1 MANYQNILRQAH
13 QAIADVADN
22 ADSWRAFLQSAA
34 YTTHYAFPNQALI
47 YSQRPGAT
55 MLADIDTW
63 NRAAGRWVNR
73 GAHGVASLGTGN
85 MAGNVRYLFDIKD
98 THPSGK
104 AAKPLGW
111 QITDANRYP
120 TLQALQ
126 EKHNAESLPEIFGL
140 QAALFVA
147 QHGKQLDA
155 DLQNAVI
162 GSTLEWAKPQEQTA
176 IFANLITQ
184 SAVYM
189 AAVRCGLGD
198 SAVPQDA
205 FADIDRFDTESA
217 VLALGNAV
225 NRAGRQMFA
234 EIGAVVKGID
244 SVAKT
249 QPKQYDENVSK
260 TNQQEVQDHGY
271 DESERV
277 SGTQDG
283 NEGNAQTAGRQ
294 NRSAA
299 GEVPAREPLPA
310 VRQDAAGR
318 DTVQRPE
325 TDRAALLGAGG
336 ADHHEAAGQQP
347 GTGQEQ
353 RPVGLDGAHEQSAGA
368 GGGTGDAHRDEPVNT
383 EPQTAE
389 SEPSPSAVSVSDA
402 QELPESVGR
411 GDLAEEAAAAIG
423 LPSPEQQQETIRQL
437 QPRASWQPPSKDDG
451 THIDEQDIAD
461 VLVMG
466 SGFCEGRFRIQE
478 YFSAAVLPTV
488 KEQADWLKKEY
499 GIGGRSWDFRDGERG
514 FLDYDAKGLR
524 IKRYASNDDPGYFRL
539 LPWKEVARRL
549 HLLVHNDQYLGE
561 NNKQAYEK
569 WEAEQQAKRDARQAE
584 IDYAEK
590 TIADFC
596 EREGLGKPD
605 FSDLTHI
612 DLAYSTT
619 GDGEHEIQVYANFL
633 RNEIVYLVDG
643 SFVDSARF
651 DDTMALARDG
661 IEGIEFSQFIGDAEA
676 AYEEYQERRKPRPVE
691 KRPLAAGDTVY
702 LEKDHPFT
710 VEEIGIFD
718 VHLRDEDFPLIG
730 RAINRAEFAR
740 LLAANPKNNALA
752 APDTVVEGQVIEETN
767 TPEEPVESEVL
778 EPTDEPAEESS
789 GGFGEQVLQA
799 AEMIALKEAYAPNNY
814 IPPQDPASPRTP
826 REKFAANITAIRT
839 LKAIEKRM
847 ADGGPHANGEEQE
860 ILAQYSGWGG
870 LSDAFE
876 PNKDSWHSEYTE
888 LKSLLTEEEYA
899 AARSSTL
906 TAFYTPPEVI
916 DAMYT
921 ALRKMGVGAGTI
933 LEPSMGV
940 GAFFGQSHSYLHEPT
955 TRLFG
960 VELDSLTGRIASQL
974 YQKANIQ
981 ITGFEKADLPDS
993 FFDVVIGNVPFG
1005 DYSVVD
1011 PQYNRLHFKIH
1022 DYFFAK
1028 SIDKLR
1034 TGGIIAFI
1042 TTSGTLDKKSEEV
1055 RRYINARC
1063 DFIGAV
1069 RLPDSTFKSAG
1080 TKAMAD
1086 IIFLQKRDR
1095 ILEQDAGWLHTTQ
1108 TADGLSLNSYF
1119 AEHPEMVCGAL
1130 KTVSGPYGPTL
1141 TCEAFADKPLADVLR
1156 EAMSHLHAEFH
1167 FQDIELQESGAVEAS
1182 IPAEPDVR
1190 NFSFC
1195 IRNGKFYYRENAIMR
1210 EVPLGATSAAR
1221 MRLLIE
1227 LRDTTRELIQAQMED
1242 MPDEVI
1248 TELQAKLNRKY
1259 DHYHSKFGLIN
1270 SRGASLDMRDDS
1282 GYFLLCSLENLD
1294 SEGNFIG
1301 KSDMFSKR
1309 TIRAARPAERVETAS
1324 EALALSVGE
1333 RAGID
1338 FGYMQQLTGK
1348 DKDTLVNDLQGVI
1361 FADPLE
1367 KNSDGEPRYYTA
1379 DEYLSGDVR
1388 HKLQV
1393 AKLAA
1398 QNNPAFAVNVQAL
1411 ETVQPKDLEASEI
1424 AVRLGATWLAPELI
1438 KQFADELVDAPYYVR
1453 DRVKVLYIPLT
1464 GVWNVT
1470 NKSYTGGNIKA
1481 TVTYG
1486 TQRANFYHILEESL
1500 NLRDVRIFDT
1510 KEDMQGNKIRVL
1522 NAAAT
1527 QEAQMKQQQ
1536 IEDAF
1541 KDWIWK
1547 DPTRRQML
1555 VKEYNERFNSL
1566 RPREYDGSHILF
1578 HGMSPEITLRP
1589 HQKNAIAHIL
1599 YGGNTLLAHVVG
1611 AGKTYEMVAAAMEKK
1626 RLGLCTKTLICVPNH
1641 LTEQL
1646 AGEALQLYPNA
1657 NILVARRTDFE
1668 KANRKRFC
1676 AKIATGN
1683 YDIIVIGHSQFER
1696 IPLSQERQVEYLQ
1709 SQIHDVISQVA
1720 QLKEERA
1727 ENFTVKQ
1734 MERMRKQLEKKLDK
1748 LNDQSRKDDVVTFE
1762 QLGVDSLMVDEAHA
1776 FKNLAVLSKMR
1787 NVAGIS
1793 QTESQRASDL
1803 YMKCRYLDEITG
1815 SRGVVFATGT
1825 PISNSMAELFT
1836 MQRYLQRETL
1846 EQHGLSSFDA
1856 WASTF
1861 GETVTAVELAPEG
1874 TGYRTKTR
1882 FSKFYN
1888 LPELMSMFKQVADV
1902 QTADMLNLP
1911 VPKLVGG
1918 KPINVALP
1926 PSPQQK
1932 QMVADLADRAEEIRA
1947 GNVDP
1952 TEDNMLKVT
1961 NDGRKLALDQRLID
1975 PNLPENPNDKVHA
1988 CAENVYRIWLDTKE
2002 KRLTQLVFCDLSTP
2016 KPDGFNVYD
2025 DLRNLLISM
2034 SIPENEVQFIHSAN
2048 TEVKKAELFAKVRS
2062 GDVRV
2067 LMGST
2072 GKMGAGTNVQRLLV
2086 ATHHLDCGWKPSDIE
2101 QRNGRMIRQ
2110 GNTNAEVYE
2119 YRYVT
2124 EASFDSYMWQLLETK
2139 QKFIGQVMTSKSPAR
2154 SADDLDDAALSY
2166 AEVKALAAGNP
2177 MIKEKMDL
2185 DIQVA
2190 RLKTLK
2196 TAYNNEHYRLEDAIT
2211 QGFPAEM
2218 RKTAQQLENAKADAI
2233 LLQQNTK
2240 RDADGKDIFTITL
2253 MDTVYTKR
2261 EDAGKAL
2268 LDLLGMALNR
2278 TEPVS
2283 IGRYKGF
2290 DLQIAYFAMDKVYLA
2305 YLVGSGINPV
2315 QLSANAVGN
2324 IMRLDNY
2331 LHNLPQSVT
2340 DLESKLVQLQ
2350 KQLENAKEQLAQPF
2364 AQADELA
2371 EKSKRLAELEALLN
2385 LNEKEL
2391 VLDTVPDEDQQ
2402 CRSDNRQRGQDR

>member
-22 ADSWRAFLQSAA
+22 ADSWRAFLRSAA

-98 THPSGK
+98 THPAGK
-104 AAKPLGW
+104 DSKPLGW

-234 EIGAVVKGID
+234 EIGAVVKSID

-277 SGTQDG
+277 SGAQDG
-283 NEGNAQTAGRQ
+283 NEGSAQTAGRE

-318 DTVQRPE
+318 DAVQRPE

-353 RPVGLDGAHEQSAGA
+353 RPVGLDGAHEQSASA
-368 GGGTGDAHRDEPVNT
+368 GSGTGDAHRDEPVNT
-383 EPQTAE
+383 EPQAAE
-389 SEPSPSAVSVSDA
+389 SESSPSAVSVSDA
-402 QELPESVGR
+402 QDLPESVGR
-411 GDLAEEAAAAIG
+411 GNLAEETAAAIG
-423 LPSPEQQQETIRQL
+423 LPAPEQQQETIRQL
-437 QPRASWQPPSKDDG
+437 QPRASWQQPIKDDG
-451 THIDEQDIAD
+451 THIDEQDIVD

-478 YFSAAVLPTV
+478 FFSATVLPTV
-488 KEQADWLKKEY
+488 KEQANWLKKEY
-499 GIGGRSWDFRDGERG
+499 GIGGRTWDFRDGERG

-524 IKRYASNDDPGYFRL
+524 IKRYASDNAPDYFRL
-539 LPWKEVARRL
+539 LPWNEVARRL
-549 HLLVHNDQYLGE
+549 HLLVHNDQYLDE
-561 NNKQAYEK
+561 NNKQGYEK
-569 WEAEQQAKRDARQAE
+569 WEAEQQAKRNARQAE

-596 EREGLGKPD
+596 EREGLGEPD
-605 FSDLTHI
+605 FSNLTHI

-651 DDTMALARDG
+651 DNTRALAKEG
-661 IEGIEFSQFIGDAEA
+661 IEDVEFSQFIDDAEA
-676 AYEEYQERRKPRPVE
+676 AYEAYQERYKPKPVE

-702 LEKDHPFT
+702 LENDHPFT

-718 VHLRDEDFPLIG
+718 VHLRDEGFPLIG

-752 APDTVVEGQVIEETN
+752 APDTVVEGQVIEETD
-767 TPEEPVESEVL
+767 TPEEPSE
-778 EPTDEPAEESS
+778 EPAEETSS
-789 GGFGEQVLQA
+789 GFGEQVLQA
-799 AEMIALKEAYAPNNY
+799 AELIALKEAYLPNNY
-814 IPPQDPASPRTP
+814 IPPQDPAPPRTP

-839 LKAIEKRM
+839 LKSIEKRM

-906 TAFYTPPEVI
+906 TAFYTPTEVI

-940 GAFFGQSHSYLHEPT
+940 GAFFGQSHSYLYEPT

-960 VELDSLTGRIASQL
+960 VELDSLTGRIARQL

-1022 DYFFAK
+1022 DYFIAK

-1042 TTSGTLDKKSEEV
+1042 ITSGTLDKKSEDV
-1055 RRYINARC
+1055 RKYINARC

-1095 ILEQDAGWLHTTQ
+1095 ILEQDASWLHTTQ
-1108 TADGLSLNSYF
+1108 REDGLSLNSYF
-1119 AEHPEMVCGAL
+1119 AEHPEMVCGTL

-1141 TCEAFADKPLADVLR
+1141 TCEAFADKPLPDVLK

-1167 FQDIELQESGAVEAS
+1167 FQDIDEQESGTVEAS

-1195 IRNGKFYYRENAIMR
+1195 IRNSKFYYRENAIMR
-1210 EVPLGATSAAR
+1210 EVSLGATSAAR

-1227 LRDTTRELIQAQMED
+1227 LRDTTRELIQAQLED
-1242 MPDEVI
+1242 MSDEVI
-1248 TELQAKLNRKY
+1248 TELQGKLNRQY
-1259 DHYHSKFGLIN
+1259 DHYHNKFGLIN

-1626 RLGLCTKTLICVPNH
+1626 RLGLCSKTLICVPNH

-1657 NILVARRTDFE
+1657 NILVARKTDFE

-1683 YDIIVIGHSQFER
+1683 YDIIIIGHSQFER

-1709 SQIHDVISQVA
+1709 SQIHDVINQVA

-1988 CAENVYRIWLDTKE
+1988 CAENVYRIWSETKD

-2025 DLRNLLISM
+2025 DLRNLLITM
-2034 SIPENEVQFIHSAN
+2034 GIPENEVQFIHSAN

-2124 EASFDSYMWQLLETK
+2124 ESSFDSYMWQLLETK
-2139 QKFIGQVMTSKSPAR
+2139 QKFIGQIMTSKSPAR

-2218 RKTAQQLENAKADAI
+2218 RKTAQQLENAKADTA

-2268 LDLLGMALNR
+2268 LGLLGMAMNR

-2290 DLQIAYFAMDKVYLA
+2290 DLQIAYFAMDKMYLA

-2315 QLSANAVGN
+2315 QLGADAVGN
-2324 IMRLDNY
+2324 TVRLDNC

-2385 LNEKEL
+2385 LNEKDI
-2391 VLDTVPDEDQQ
+2391 VLDTVPDEEQQ
-2402 CRSDNRQRGQDR
+2402 CRSDNRQRGQER

>member
-22 ADSWRAFLQSAA
+22 ADSWRAFLRSAA

-98 THPSGK
+98 THPAGK
-104 AAKPLGW
+104 GAKPLGW
-111 QITDANRYP
+111 QITDVNRYL

-234 EIGAVVKGID
+234 EIGAVVKSID

-277 SGTQDG
+277 SGAQDG
-283 NEGNAQTAGRQ
+283 NEGNAQTAGRE

-318 DTVQRPE
+318 DAVQRPE

-353 RPVGLDGAHEQSAGA
+353 RPVGLDGAHEQSASE
-368 GGGTGDAHRDEPVNT
+368 GGGIGDAHRDEPVNT
-383 EPQTAE
+383 EPTTAE
-389 SEPSPSAVSVSDA
+389 SEPSPSAVSVSDEI
-402 QELPESVGR
+402 ELPESVGR
-411 GDLAEEAAAAIG
+411 GNLAEETAAAIG
-423 LPSPEQQQETIRQL
+423 LPAPEQQQETIRQL
-437 QPRASWQPPSKDDG
+437 QPRASWQQPIKDNG
-451 THIDEQDIAD
+451 THIDEQDIVD

-478 YFSAAVLPTV
+478 FFSATVLPTV

-499 GIGGRSWDFRDGERG
+499 GIGGRTWDFRDGERG

-524 IKRYASNDDPGYFRL
+524 IKRYASDNDPDYFRL
-539 LPWKEVARRL
+539 LPWNEVARRL
-549 HLLVHNDQYLGE
+549 HLLVHNDQYLDE
-561 NNKQAYEK
+561 NNKHAYEK

-596 EREGLGKPD
+596 EREGLGEPD
-605 FSDLTHI
+605 FSNLTHI

-651 DDTMALARDG
+651 DNTRALAKEG
-661 IEGIEFSQFIGDAEA
+661 IEDVEFSQFIDDAEA
-676 AYEEYQERRKPRPVE
+676 AYEAYQERYKPKPVE

-702 LEKDHPFT
+702 LENDHPFT

-718 VHLRDEDFPLIG
+718 VHLRDEAFPLIG

-752 APDTVVEGQVIEETN
+752 APDTVVEGQVIEETD
-767 TPEEPVESEVL
+767 TPEEPSE
-778 EPTDEPAEESS
+778 EPAEETSS
-789 GGFGEQVLQA
+789 GFGEQVLQA
-799 AEMIALKEAYAPNNY
+799 AELIALKEAYLPNNY
-814 IPPQDPASPRTP
+814 IPPQDPAPPRTP

-839 LKAIEKRM
+839 LKSIEKRM

-940 GAFFGQSHSYLHEPT
+940 GAFFGQSHSYLYEPT

-960 VELDSLTGRIASQL
+960 VELDSLTGRIARQL

-1063 DFIGAV
+1063 NFIGAV

-1095 ILEQDAGWLHTTQ
+1095 ILEQDASWLHTTQ
-1108 TADGLSLNSYF
+1108 TEDGLSLNSYF
-1119 AEHPEMVCGAL
+1119 AEHPKMVCGTL

-1141 TCEAFADKPLADVLR
+1141 TCEAFADKPLADVLK

-1167 FQDIELQESGAVEAS
+1167 FQDIEQQESGAVEAS

-1210 EVPLGATSAAR
+1210 EVSLGATSAAR

-1227 LRDTTRELIQAQMED
+1227 LRDTTRELIQAQLED

-1248 TELQAKLNRKY
+1248 TELQAKLNRQY
-1259 DHYHSKFGLIN
+1259 DHYHTKFGLIN

-1301 KSDMFSKR
+1301 KSDMFTKR

-1367 KNSDGEPRYYTA
+1367 KDASGEQRYYTA

-1470 NKSYTGGNIKA
+1470 NKSFTGGNIKA

-1486 TQRANFYHILEESL
+1486 TQRTNFYHILEESL

-1657 NILVARRTDFE
+1657 NILVARRADFE

-1709 SQIHDVISQVA
+1709 SQIHDVINQVA

-1988 CAENVYRIWLDTKE
+1988 CAENVYRIWSETKD

-2034 SIPENEVQFIHSAN
+2034 GIPGNEVQFIHSAN

-2124 EASFDSYMWQLLETK
+2124 ESSFDSYMWQLLETK
-2139 QKFIGQVMTSKSPAR
+2139 QKFIGQIMTSKSPAR

-2218 RKTAQQLENAKADAI
+2218 RKTAQQLENAKADTA

-2268 LDLLGMALNR
+2268 LGLLGMAMNR

-2283 IGRYKGF
+2283 IGQYKGF
-2290 DLQIAYFAMDKVYLA
+2290 DLQIAYFAMDKMYLA

-2315 QLSANAVGN
+2315 QLGADAVGN
-2324 IMRLDNY
+2324 TVRLDNC

-2371 EKSKRLAELEALLN
+2371 EKSKRLSELEALLN
-2385 LNEKEL
+2385 LNEKDI

-2402 CRSDNRQRGQDR
+2402 CRSDNRQRGQER

>member
-22 ADSWRAFLQSAA
+22 ADSWRAFLRSAA

-98 THPSGK
+98 THPAGK
-104 AAKPLGW
+104 ASKPLGW

-126 EKHNAESLPEIFGL
+126 EKHSVESLPEIFGL

-147 QHGKQLDA
+147 QYGKQLDA

-234 EIGAVVKGID
+234 EIGAVVKSID

-353 RPVGLDGAHEQSAGA
+353 RPVGLDGAHEQSASA

-383 EPQTAE
+383 EPTTAE
-389 SEPSPSAVSVSDA
+389 SEPSPSAVSVSDEI
-402 QELPESVGR
+402 ELPESVGR
-411 GDLAEEAAAAIG
+411 GNLAEETAAAIG
-423 LPSPEQQQETIRQL
+423 LPAPEQQQETIRQL
-437 QPRASWQPPSKDDG
+437 QPRASWHPPSKDDG
-451 THIDEQDIAD
+451 THIDEQDIVD
-461 VLVMG
+461 VLVIG

-478 YFSAAVLPTV
+478 FFSATVLPTV

-499 GIGGRSWDFRDGERG
+499 GIGGRTWDFRDGERG

-524 IKRYASNDDPGYFRL
+524 IKRYASDNDPDYFRL
-539 LPWKEVARRL
+539 LPWNEVARRL
-549 HLLVHNDQYLGE
+549 HLLVHNDQYLDE
-561 NNKQAYEK
+561 NNKQGYEK

-596 EREGLGKPD
+596 EREGLGEPD
-605 FSDLTHI
+605 FSNLTHI

-643 SFVDSARF
+643 SSVDSARF
-651 DDTMALARDG
+651 DNTRALAKEG
-661 IEGIEFSQFIGDAEA
+661 IEDVEFSQFIDDAEA
-676 AYEEYQERRKPRPVE
+676 AYEAYQERYKPKPVE

-702 LEKDHPFT
+702 LENDHPFT

-752 APDTVVEGQVIEETN
+752 APELPNAPDAGEAAEVVEG
-767 TPEEPVESEVL
+767 EVL
-778 EPTDEPAEESS
+778 EPAEETSS
-789 GGFGEQVLQA
+789 GFGEQVLQA
-799 AEMIALKEAYAPNNY
+799 AELIALKEAYAPNNY
-814 IPPQDPASPRTP
+814 IPPQDPAPPRTP

-839 LKAIEKRM
+839 LKSIEKRM

-940 GAFFGQSHSYLHEPT
+940 GAFFGQSHSYLYEPT

-960 VELDSLTGRIASQL
+960 VELDSLTGRIARQL

-1034 TGGIIAFI
+1034 TGGIIAFV

-1080 TKAMAD
+1080 TKAMVD

-1108 TADGLSLNSYF
+1108 TEDGLSLNSYF
-1119 AEHPEMVCGAL
+1119 AEHPEMVCGTL

-1141 TCEAFADKPLADVLR
+1141 TCEAFADKPFADVLK

-1167 FQDIELQESGAVEAS
+1167 FQDIELQESGAVDAS

-1210 EVPLGATSAAR
+1210 EVSLGATSAAR

-1227 LRDTTRELIQAQMED
+1227 LRDTTRELIQAQLED

-1248 TELQAKLNRKY
+1248 TELQAKLNRQY

-1470 NKSYTGGNIKA
+1470 NKSFTGGNIKA

-1657 NILVARRTDFE
+1657 NILVARKTDFE

-1709 SQIHDVISQVA
+1709 SQIHDVINQVA

-1988 CAENVYRIWLDTKE
+1988 CAENVYRIWSETKD
-2002 KRLTQLVFCDLSTP
+2002 KKLTQLVFCDLSTP

-2034 SIPENEVQFIHSAN
+2034 GIPENEVQFIHSAN

-2218 RKTAQQLENAKADAI
+2218 RKTAQQLENAKADTT

-2268 LDLLGMALNR
+2268 LGLLGMAMNR
-2278 TEPVS
+2278 TEPIS

-2290 DLQIAYFAMDKVYLA
+2290 DLQIAYFAMDKMYLA
-2305 YLVGSGINPV
+2305 YLVGNGINPV
-2315 QLSANAVGN
+2315 QLGADAVGN
-2324 IMRLDNY
+2324 TMRLDNC

-2385 LNEKEL
+2385 MNEKDI
-2391 VLDTVPDEDQQ
+2391 VLDTVPDEEQQ
-2402 CRSDNRQRGQDR
+2402 CRSDNRQRGQER

>member
-22 ADSWRAFLQSAA
+22 ADSWRAFLRSAA

-104 AAKPLGW
+104 ASKPLGW

-147 QHGKQLDA
+147 QHGKQLDD

-234 EIGAVVKGID
+234 EIGAVVKSID

-249 QPKQYDENVSK
+249 QPKQYDENVSN

-277 SGTQDG
+277 SGAQDG
-283 NEGNAQTAGRQ
+283 NEGNAQTAGRE

-318 DTVQRPE
+318 DAVQRPE

-353 RPVGLDGAHEQSAGA
+353 RPVGLDVAHEQSASA

-383 EPQTAE
+383 EPTTAE
-389 SEPSPSAVSVSDA
+389 SEPSPSAVSVSNEI
-402 QELPESVGR
+402 ELPESVGR
-411 GDLAEEAAAAIG
+411 GDLAEETAAAMG
-423 LPSPEQQQETIRQL
+423 LPSLEQQQETIRQL
-437 QPRASWQPPSKDDG
+437 QPRASWQPPIKDDG
-451 THIDEQDIAD
+451 THIDEQDIVD

-478 YFSAAVLPTV
+478 FFSATVLPTV

-499 GIGGRSWDFRDGERG
+499 GIGGRTWDFRDGERG

-524 IKRYASNDDPGYFRL
+524 IKRYASDNAPDYFRL
-539 LPWKEVARRL
+539 LPWNEVARRL
-549 HLLVHNDQYLGE
+549 HLLVHNNQYLDE
-561 NNKQAYEK
+561 NNKQGYEK

-596 EREGLGKPD
+596 EREGLGEPD
-605 FSDLTHI
+605 FSNLTHI

-651 DDTMALARDG
+651 DNTRALAKEG
-661 IEGIEFSQFIGDAEA
+661 IEDVEFSQFIDDAEA
-676 AYEEYQERRKPRPVE
+676 AYEAYQERHKPKPVE

-702 LEKDHPFT
+702 LENDHPFT

-740 LLAANPKNNALA
+740 LLAANPKNQALA
-752 APDTVVEGQVIEETN
+752 APDTVVEGQVIEETD
-767 TPEEPVESEVL
+767 TPEEPS
-778 EPTDEPAEESS
+778 DELAEETSS
-789 GGFGEQVLQA
+789 GFGEQVLQA
-799 AEMIALKEAYAPNNY
+799 AELIALKEAYLPNNY
-814 IPPQDPASPRTP
+814 IPPQDPAPPRTP
-826 REKFAANITAIRT
+826 REKFAVNITAIRT
-839 LKAIEKRM
+839 LKSIEKRM

-921 ALRKMGVGAGTI
+921 TLRKMGVGAGTI

-940 GAFFGQSHSYLHEPT
+940 GAFFGQSHSYLYEPT

-960 VELDSLTGRIASQL
+960 VELDSLTGRIARQL

-1095 ILEQDAGWLHTTQ
+1095 ILEQDASWLHTTQ
-1108 TADGLSLNSYF
+1108 TEDGLSLNSYF
-1119 AEHPEMVCGAL
+1119 AEHPEMVCGTL
-1130 KTVSGPYGPTL
+1130 KTISGPYGPTL
-1141 TCEAFADKPLADVLR
+1141 TCEAFADKPLADVLK

-1167 FQDIELQESGAVEAS
+1167 FQDIDEQESGAVEAS

-1195 IRNGKFYYRENAIMR
+1195 VRNGKFYYRENAIMR
-1210 EVPLGATSAAR
+1210 EVSLGATSAAR

-1227 LRDTTRELIQAQMED
+1227 LRDTTRELIQAQLED
-1242 MPDEVI
+1242 MPDEVV
-1248 TELQAKLNRKY
+1248 TELQAKLNRRY
-1259 DHYHSKFGLIN
+1259 DNYHNKFGLIN

-1348 DKDTLVNDLQGVI
+1348 DKETLIQDLQGVI

-1424 AVRLGATWLAPELI
+1424 AVRLGATWLAPEII

-1470 NKSYTGGNIKA
+1470 NKSFTGGNIKA

-1709 SQIHDVISQVA
+1709 SQIHDVINQVA

-1825 PISNSMAELFT
+1825 PISNSMAELYT

-1975 PNLPENPNDKVHA
+1975 PNLPENQNDKVHA
-1988 CAENVYRIWLDTKE
+1988 CAENVYRIWNDTKE

-2025 DLRNLLISM
+2025 DLRNLLITM
-2034 SIPENEVQFIHSAN
+2034 GIPENEVQFIHSAN

-2124 EASFDSYMWQLLETK
+2124 ESSFDSYMWQLLETK

-2218 RKTAQQLENAKADAI
+2218 RKTVQQLENAKADTI
-2233 LLQQNTK
+2233 RLQQNTK
-2240 RDADGKDIFTITL
+2240 RDADGKNIFTITL

-2268 LDLLGMALNR
+2268 LGLLGMAMNR

-2283 IGRYKGF
+2283 IGQYKGF
-2290 DLQIAYFAMDKVYLA
+2290 DLQIAYFAMDKMYLA

-2315 QLSANAVGN
+2315 QLGADAVGN
-2324 IMRLDNY
+2324 TVRLDNC

-2385 LNEKEL
+2385 LNEKDI

-2402 CRSDNRQRGQDR
+2402 CRSDNRQRGQAR

>member
-22 ADSWRAFLQSAA
+22 ADSWRAFLRSAA

-73 GAHGVASLGTGN
+73 GARGVASLGTGN

-98 THPSGK
+98 THPAGK

-234 EIGAVVKGID
+234 EIGAVVKSID

-277 SGTQDG
+277 SGAQDG
-283 NEGNAQTAGRQ
+283 NEGNAQTAGRE

-318 DTVQRPE
+318 DAVQRPE

-353 RPVGLDGAHEQSAGA
+353 RPIGLDGAHEQSASA
-368 GGGTGDAHRDEPVNT
+368 GSGIGDAHRDEPVNT
-383 EPQTAE
+383 EPTTAE
-389 SEPSPSAVSVSDA
+389 SELSPSAVSVSDEI
-402 QELPESVGR
+402 ELPESVGR
-411 GDLAEEAAAAIG
+411 GNLAEETAAAIG
-423 LPSPEQQQETIRQL
+423 LPAPEQQQETIRQL
-437 QPRASWQPPSKDDG
+437 QHRASWQPPIKDDG
-451 THIDEQDIAD
+451 THIDEQDIVD

-478 YFSAAVLPTV
+478 FFSATVLPTV

-499 GIGGRSWDFRDGERG
+499 GIGGRTWDFRDGERG

-524 IKRYASNDDPGYFRL
+524 IKRYASDNAPDHFRL
-539 LPWKEVARRL
+539 LPWNEVARRL
-549 HLLVHNDQYLGE
+549 HLLVHNDKYLDE
-561 NNKQAYEK
+561 NNKQGYEK
-569 WEAEQQAKRDARQAE
+569 WEAEQKAKRDARQAE

-596 EREGLGKPD
+596 EREGLGAPD
-605 FSDLTHI
+605 YSDLTHI

-651 DDTMALARDG
+651 DSTRALAKEG
-661 IEGIEFSQFIGDAEA
+661 IEDVEFSQFIDDAEA
-676 AYEEYQERRKPRPVE
+676 AYEAYQERYKPKPVE
-691 KRPLAAGDTVY
+691 KRPLATGDTVY
-702 LEKDHPFT
+702 LENDHPFT

-730 RAINRAEFAR
+730 RAVNRGEFAR

-752 APDTVVEGQVIEETN
+752 APELPNLPDAGEAAEVVEG
-767 TPEEPVESEVL
+767 EVL
-778 EPTDEPAEESS
+778 EPAEESS

-799 AEMIALKEAYAPNNY
+799 AELIALKEAYEPNNY
-814 IPPQDPASPRTP
+814 IPPQDPVPPRTP

-839 LKAIEKRM
+839 LKSIEKRM

-906 TAFYTPPEVI
+906 TAFYTPPAVI

-940 GAFFGQSHSYLHEPT
+940 GAFFGQSHSYLYEPT

-960 VELDSLTGRIASQL
+960 VELDSLTGRIARQL

-1034 TGGIIAFI
+1034 TGGIIAFV

-1095 ILEQDAGWLHTTQ
+1095 ILEQDASWLHTTQ
-1108 TADGLSLNSYF
+1108 TEDGLSLNSYF
-1119 AEHPEMVCGAL
+1119 AEHPKMVCGTL
-1130 KTVSGPYGPTL
+1130 KTVSGPYGPAL
-1141 TCEAFADKPLADVLR
+1141 TCEAFADKPLANVLQ

-1210 EVPLGATSAAR
+1210 EVSLGATSAAR

-1227 LRDTTRELIQAQMED
+1227 LRDTTRELIQAQLED

-1248 TELQAKLNRKY
+1248 TELQGKLNRQY
-1259 DHYHSKFGLIN
+1259 DHYHNKFGLIN

-1348 DKDTLVNDLQGVI
+1348 DKETLIQDLQGVI

-1424 AVRLGATWLAPELI
+1424 AVRLGATWLEPELI

-1470 NKSYTGGNIKA
+1470 NKSYTAGNIKA

-1611 AGKTYEMVAAAMEKK
+1611 AGKTCEMVAAAMEKK
-1626 RLGLCTKTLICVPNH
+1626 RLGLCSKTLICVPNH

-1657 NILVARRTDFE
+1657 NILVARKTDFE

-1988 CAENVYRIWLDTKE
+1988 CAENVYRIWSETKD
-2002 KRLTQLVFCDLSTP
+2002 KKLTQLVFCDLSTP

-2034 SIPENEVQFIHSAN
+2034 GIPENEVQFIHSAN

-2139 QKFIGQVMTSKSPAR
+2139 QKFIGQIMTSKSPAR

-2185 DIQVA
+2185 DIQVS

-2218 RKTAQQLENAKADAI
+2218 RKTAQQLENAKADTA

-2240 RDADGKDIFTITL
+2240 RDADDKDVFAISL

-2268 LDLLGMALNR
+2268 LGLLGMAMNR

-2290 DLQIAYFAMDKVYLA
+2290 DLQIAYFAMDKMYLA

-2315 QLSANAVGN
+2315 QLGEDAVGN
-2324 IMRLDNY
+2324 TVRLDNC

-2364 AQADELA
+2364 VQADELA

-2385 LNEKEL
+2385 LNEKDI
-2391 VLDTVPDEDQQ
+2391 VLDTVPDEEQQ
-2402 CRSDNRQRGQDR
+2402 CRSDNRQRGQER

>member
-22 ADSWRAFLQSAA
+22 ADSWRAFLRSAA

-98 THPSGK
+98 THPAGK
-104 AAKPLGW
+104 DSKPLGW

-234 EIGAVVKGID
+234 EIGAVVKSID

-277 SGTQDG
+277 SGAQDG
-283 NEGNAQTAGRQ
+283 NEGSAQTAGRE

-318 DTVQRPE
+318 DAVQRPE

-353 RPVGLDGAHEQSAGA
+353 RPVGLDGAHEQSASA
-368 GGGTGDAHRDEPVNT
+368 GSGTGDAHRDEPVNT
-383 EPQTAE
+383 EPQAAE
-389 SEPSPSAVSVSDA
+389 SESSPSAVSVSDA
-402 QELPESVGR
+402 QDLPESVGR
-411 GDLAEEAAAAIG
+411 GNLAEETAAAIG
-423 LPSPEQQQETIRQL
+423 LPAPEQQQETIRQL
-437 QPRASWQPPSKDDG
+437 QPRASWQQPIKDDG
-451 THIDEQDIAD
+451 THIDEQDIVD

-478 YFSAAVLPTV
+478 FFSATVLPTV
-488 KEQADWLKKEY
+488 KEQANWLKKEY
-499 GIGGRSWDFRDGERG
+499 GIGGRTWDFRDGERG

-524 IKRYASNDDPGYFRL
+524 IKRYASDNAPDYFRL
-539 LPWKEVARRL
+539 LPWNEVARRL
-549 HLLVHNDQYLGE
+549 HLLVHNDQYLDE
-561 NNKQAYEK
+561 NNKQGYEK
-569 WEAEQQAKRDARQAE
+569 WEAEQQAKRNARQAE

-596 EREGLGKPD
+596 EREGLGEPD
-605 FSDLTHI
+605 FSNLTHI

-651 DDTMALARDG
+651 DNTRALAKEG
-661 IEGIEFSQFIGDAEA
+661 IEDVEFSQFIDDAEA
-676 AYEEYQERRKPRPVE
+676 AYEAYQERYKPKPVE

-702 LEKDHPFT
+702 LENDHPFT

-718 VHLRDEDFPLIG
+718 VHLRDEGFPLIG

-752 APDTVVEGQVIEETN
+752 APDTVVEGQVIEETD
-767 TPEEPVESEVL
+767 TPEEPSE
-778 EPTDEPAEESS
+778 EPAEETSS
-789 GGFGEQVLQA
+789 GFGEQVLQA
-799 AEMIALKEAYAPNNY
+799 AELIALKEAYLPNNY
-814 IPPQDPASPRTP
+814 IPPQDPAPPRTP

-839 LKAIEKRM
+839 LKSIEKRM

-940 GAFFGQSHSYLHEPT
+940 GAFFGQSHSYLYEPT

-960 VELDSLTGRIASQL
+960 VELDSLTGRIARQL

-1022 DYFFAK
+1022 DYFIAK

-1042 TTSGTLDKKSEEV
+1042 ITSGTLDKKSEDV
-1055 RRYINARC
+1055 RKYINARC

-1095 ILEQDAGWLHTTQ
+1095 ILEQDASWLHTTQ
-1108 TADGLSLNSYF
+1108 REDGLSLNSYF
-1119 AEHPEMVCGAL
+1119 AEHPEMVCGTL

-1141 TCEAFADKPLADVLR
+1141 TCEAFADKPLPDVLK

-1167 FQDIELQESGAVEAS
+1167 FQDIDEQESGTVEAS

-1195 IRNGKFYYRENAIMR
+1195 IRNSKFYYRENAIMR
-1210 EVPLGATSAAR
+1210 EVSLGATSAAR

-1227 LRDTTRELIQAQMED
+1227 LRDTTRELIQAQLED

-1248 TELQAKLNRKY
+1248 TELQGKLNRQY
-1259 DHYHSKFGLIN
+1259 DHYHNKFGLIN

-1626 RLGLCTKTLICVPNH
+1626 RLGLCSKTLICVPNH

-1657 NILVARRTDFE
+1657 NILVARKTDFE

-1683 YDIIVIGHSQFER
+1683 YDIIIIGHSQFER

-1709 SQIHDVISQVA
+1709 SQIHDVINQVA

-1874 TGYRTKTR
+1874 TGYPTKTR

-1988 CAENVYRIWLDTKE
+1988 CAENVYRIWSETKD

-2025 DLRNLLISM
+2025 DLRNLLITM
-2034 SIPENEVQFIHSAN
+2034 GIPENEVQFIHSAN

-2139 QKFIGQVMTSKSPAR
+2139 QKFIGQIMTSKSPAR

-2185 DIQVA
+2185 DIQVS

-2218 RKTAQQLENAKADAI
+2218 RKTAQQLENAKADTA

-2240 RDADGKDIFTITL
+2240 RDADDKDVFAISL

-2268 LDLLGMALNR
+2268 LGLLGMAMNR

-2290 DLQIAYFAMDKVYLA
+2290 DLQIAYFAMDKMYLA

-2315 QLSANAVGN
+2315 QLGADAVGN
-2324 IMRLDNY
+2324 TVRLDNC

-2364 AQADELA
+2364 VQADELA

-2385 LNEKEL
+2385 LNEKDI
-2391 VLDTVPDEDQQ
+2391 VLDTVPDEEQQ
-2402 CRSDNRQRGQDR
+2402 CRSDNRQRGQER

>member
-22 ADSWRAFLQSAA
+22 ADSWRAFLRSAA

-98 THPSGK
+98 THPAGK
-104 AAKPLGW
+104 DSKPLGW

-234 EIGAVVKGID
+234 EIGAVVKSID
-244 SVAKT
+244 SVAKP

-277 SGTQDG
+277 SGAQDG
-283 NEGNAQTAGRQ
+283 NEGNAQTAGRE

-318 DTVQRPE
+318 DAVQRPE

-353 RPVGLDGAHEQSAGA
+353 RPVGMDGAHEQSASA

-383 EPQTAE
+383 EPTTAE

-411 GDLAEEAAAAIG
+411 GDLAEETAAAIG
-423 LPSPEQQQETIRQL
+423 LPAPEQQQETIRQL
-437 QPRASWQPPSKDDG
+437 QPRASWQPPIKDDG
-451 THIDEQDIAD
+451 THIDEQDIVD

-499 GIGGRSWDFRDGERG
+499 GIGGRTWDFRDGERG

-524 IKRYASNDDPGYFRL
+524 IKRYASDNDPDYFRL
-539 LPWKEVARRL
+539 LPWNEVARRL
-549 HLLVHNDQYLGE
+549 HLLVHNDQYLDE

-596 EREGLGKPD
+596 EREGLGAPD

-651 DDTMALARDG
+651 DSTRALAKDG
-661 IEGIEFSQFIGDAEA
+661 IEDVEFSQFIDDTEA
-676 AYEEYQERRKPRPVE
+676 AYEAYQERYKPKPVE

-702 LEKDHPFT
+702 LENDPPFT

-718 VHLRDEDFPLIG
+718 VHLRDKDFPLIG
-730 RAINRAEFAR
+730 RAINRTEFAR

-767 TPEEPVESEVL
+767 TPEEPVEGEVL
-778 EPTDEPAEESS
+778 EPTDEPAEETSS
-789 GGFGEQVLQA
+789 GFGEQVLQA
-799 AEMIALKEAYAPNNY
+799 AEMIALKEAYLPNNY
-814 IPPQDPASPRTP
+814 IPPQDPAPPRTP

-839 LKAIEKRM
+839 LKSIEKRM

-876 PNKDSWHSEYTE
+876 PNKDSWHGEYTE

-940 GAFFGQSHSYLHEPT
+940 GAFFGQSYNYLYEPT

-960 VELDSLTGRIASQL
+960 VELDSLTGRIARQL

-1034 TGGIIAFI
+1034 TGGIIALV
-1042 TTSGTLDKKSEEV
+1042 TSSGTLDKKSEEV

-1095 ILEQDAGWLHTTQ
+1095 ILEQDASWLHTTQ
-1108 TADGLSLNSYF
+1108 TEDGLSLNSYF
-1119 AEHPEMVCGAL
+1119 AEHPKMVCGTL
-1130 KTVSGPYGPTL
+1130 KTVSGPYGQTL
-1141 TCEAFADKPLADVLR
+1141 TCEAFVDKPLADVLK
-1156 EAMSHLHAEFH
+1156 EVMSHLHAEFH

-1210 EVPLGATSAAR
+1210 EVSFGATSAAR

-1227 LRDTTRELIQAQMED
+1227 LRDTTRELIQAQLED

-1248 TELQAKLNRKY
+1248 TELQAKLNRQY
-1259 DHYHSKFGLIN
+1259 DNYHHKFGLIN

-1338 FGYMQQLTGK
+1338 FGYMQQLVGK
-1348 DKDTLVNDLQGVI
+1348 DKETLIQDLQGVI

-1424 AVRLGATWLAPELI
+1424 AVRLGATWLEPELI

-1470 NKSYTGGNIKA
+1470 NKSYTAGNIKA

-1547 DPTRRQML
+1547 DATRRQML

-1657 NILVARRTDFE
+1657 NILVARKTDFE

-1709 SQIHDVISQVA
+1709 SQIHDVINQVA

-1975 PNLPENPNDKVHA
+1975 PNLPENLNDKVHA
-1988 CAENVYRIWLDTKE
+1988 CAENVYRIWSETKD
-2002 KRLTQLVFCDLSTP
+2002 KKLTQLVFCDLSTP

-2034 SIPENEVQFIHSAN
+2034 GIPENEVQFIHSAN
-2048 TEVKKAELFAKVRS
+2048 SEVKKAELFAKVRS

-2124 EASFDSYMWQLLETK
+2124 ESSFDSYMWQLLETK

-2166 AEVKALAAGNP
+2166 TEVKALAAGNP

-2218 RKTAQQLENAKADAI
+2218 RKTAQQLENAKADTA

-2240 RDADGKDIFTITL
+2240 RDADGKDVFAISL

-2268 LDLLGMALNR
+2268 LGLLGMAMNR

-2290 DLQIAYFAMDKVYLA
+2290 DLQIAYFAMDKMYLA

-2315 QLSANAVGN
+2315 QLGADAVGN
-2324 IMRLDNY
+2324 TVRLDNC

-2385 LNEKEL
+2385 LNEKDI
-2391 VLDTVPDEDQQ
+2391 VLDTVTDEEQQ
-2402 CRSDNRQRGQDR
+2402 CRSDNRQRGQER

>member
-22 ADSWRAFLQSAA
+22 ADSWRAFLRSAA

-98 THPSGK
+98 THPAGK
-104 AAKPLGW
+104 ASKPLGW

-225 NRAGRQMFA
+225 NRVGRQMFA
-234 EIGAVVKGID
+234 EIGAVVKSID
-244 SVAKT
+244 SVAKP
-249 QPKQYDENVSK
+249 QAKQYDVNVSK

-283 NEGNAQTAGRQ
+283 NEGNAQTASRE

-318 DTVQRPE
+318 DAVQRPE
-325 TDRAALLGAGG
+325 TDRAALLEAGG

-353 RPVGLDGAHEQSAGA
+353 RPVGLDGAHEQSASA

-383 EPQTAE
+383 EPTTAE
-389 SEPSPSAVSVSDA
+389 SELSPSAVSVSDEI
-402 QELPESVGR
+402 ELPESVGR
-411 GDLAEEAAAAIG
+411 GDLAEETAAAIG

-437 QPRASWQPPSKDDG
+437 QPRASWQPPIKDDG
-451 THIDEQDIAD
+451 THIDEQDIVD

-478 YFSAAVLPTV
+478 FFSATVLPTV
-488 KEQADWLKKEY
+488 KEQAYWLKKEY
-499 GIGGRSWDFRDGERG
+499 GIGGRTWNFRDGERG

-524 IKRYASNDDPGYFRL
+524 IKRYASDNAPDYFRL
-539 LPWKEVARRL
+539 LPWNEVARRL
-549 HLLVHNDQYLGE
+549 HLLVHNNQYLDE
-561 NNKQAYEK
+561 NNKQGYEK

-596 EREGLGKPD
+596 EREGLGEPD
-605 FSDLTHI
+605 FSNLTHI

-651 DDTMALARDG
+651 DNTRALAKEG
-661 IEGIEFSQFIGDAEA
+661 IEDIEFSQFIDDAEA
-676 AYEEYQERRKPRPVE
+676 AYEAYQERYKPKPVE

-702 LEKDHPFT
+702 LENDHPFT

-730 RAINRAEFAR
+730 RAVNRGEFAR

-752 APDTVVEGQVIEETN
+752 APELPNLPDAGEAAEVVEG
-767 TPEEPVESEVL
+767 EVL
-778 EPTDEPAEESS
+778 EPAEESS

-799 AEMIALKEAYAPNNY
+799 AELIALKEAYAPNNY
-814 IPPQDPASPRTP
+814 IPQQDPAPPHTP

-839 LKAIEKRM
+839 LKSIEKRM

-876 PNKDSWHSEYTE
+876 PNKDSWNSEYTE

-921 ALRKMGVGAGTI
+921 TLRKMGVGAGTI

-940 GAFFGQSHSYLHEPT
+940 GAFFGQSHSYLYEPT

-960 VELDSLTGRIASQL
+960 VELDSLTGRIARQL

-1034 TGGIIAFI
+1034 MGGIIAFI

-1055 RRYINARC
+1055 RKYINARC

-1095 ILEQDAGWLHTTQ
+1095 ILEQDANWLHTTQ
-1108 TADGLSLNSYF
+1108 TEDGLSLNSYF
-1119 AEHPEMVCGAL
+1119 AEHPEMVCGTL

-1141 TCEAFADKPLADVLR
+1141 TCEAFADKPLPDVLK

-1167 FQDIELQESGAVEAS
+1167 FQDIELQESGAVDAS

-1210 EVPLGATSAAR
+1210 EVSLGATSAAR

-1227 LRDTTRELIQAQMED
+1227 LRDTTRELIQAQLED

-1248 TELQAKLNRKY
+1248 TELQAKLNRQY
-1259 DHYHSKFGLIN
+1259 DHYHTKFGLIN

-1301 KSDMFSKR
+1301 KSDMFTKR

-1333 RAGID
+1333 RAGIY

-1348 DKDTLVNDLQGVI
+1348 DKETLIQDLQGVI

-1367 KNSDGEPRYYTA
+1367 KDASGEPRYYTA

-1547 DPTRRQML
+1547 DATRRQML

-1626 RLGLCTKTLICVPNH
+1626 RLGLCSKTLICVPNH
-1641 LTEQL
+1641 LTEQM
-1646 AGEALQLYPNA
+1646 AAEALLLYPNA
-1657 NILVARRTDFE
+1657 EILVARKTDFE
-1668 KANRKRFC
+1668 KANRKKFC
-1676 AKIATGN
+1676 ARIATGN
-1683 YDIIVIGHSQFER
+1683 FDIIVIGHSQFER

-1709 SQIHDVISQVA
+1709 SQIHDVINQVA

-1825 PISNSMAELFT
+1825 PISNSMAELYT

-1932 QMVADLADRAEEIRA
+1932 QMVVDLADRAEEIRA

-1961 NDGRKLALDQRLID
+1961 NDGRKLALDQRLIV

-1988 CAENVYRIWLDTKE
+1988 CAENVYRIWSETKD
-2002 KRLTQLVFCDLSTP
+2002 KKLTQLVFCDLSTP

-2034 SIPENEVQFIHSAN
+2034 GIPENEVQFIHSAN

-2124 EASFDSYMWQLLETK
+2124 ESSFDSYMWQLLETK
-2139 QKFIGQVMTSKSPAR
+2139 QKFIGQIMTSKSPAR

-2218 RKTAQQLENAKADAI
+2218 RKTAQQLENAKADTA

-2240 RDADGKDIFTITL
+2240 RDADGKDVFAISL

-2261 EDAGKAL
+2261 EDAGKVL
-2268 LDLLGMALNR
+2268 LGLLGMAMNR

-2290 DLQIAYFAMDKVYLA
+2290 DLQIAYFAMDKMYLA

-2315 QLSANAVGN
+2315 QLGADAVGN
-2324 IMRLDNY
+2324 TMRLDNC

-2385 LNEKEL
+2385 LNEKDI
-2391 VLDTVPDEDQQ
+2391 VLDTVPDEEQQ
-2402 CRSDNRQRGQDR
+2402 CRSDNRQRGQER

>member
-13 QAIADVADN
+13 QAIDDVADN
-22 ADSWRAFLQSAA
+22 ADSWRAFLRSAA

-98 THPSGK
+98 THPSSK
-104 AAKPLGW
+104 ASKPLGW

-198 SAVPQDA
+198 SAVPQYA

-234 EIGAVVKGID
+234 EIGAVVKSID

-249 QPKQYDENVSK
+249 QPKQYDVNVSK

-277 SGTQDG
+277 YGAQDG
-283 NEGNAQTAGRQ
+283 NEGSAQTAGRE

-299 GEVPAREPLPA
+299 GEVPAREPLLA

-318 DTVQRPE
+318 DAVQRPE

-353 RPVGLDGAHEQSAGA
+353 RPVGLDGAHEQSASA
-368 GGGTGDAHRDEPVNT
+368 GGGIGDAHRDEPVNT
-383 EPQTAE
+383 EPTTAE
-389 SEPSPSAVSVSDA
+389 SEPSPSAVSVSDEI
-402 QELPESVGR
+402 ELPESVGR
-411 GDLAEEAAAAIG
+411 GNLAEETAAAIG
-423 LPSPEQQQETIRQL
+423 LPAPEQQQETIRQL
-437 QPRASWQPPSKDDG
+437 QPRASWQPPIKDDG
-451 THIDEQDIAD
+451 THIDEQDIVD

-478 YFSAAVLPTV
+478 FFSATVLPTV
-488 KEQADWLKKEY
+488 KEQANWLKKEY
-499 GIGGRSWDFRDGERG
+499 GIGGRTWDFRDGERG

-524 IKRYASNDDPGYFRL
+524 IKRYASDNAPDYFRL
-539 LPWKEVARRL
+539 LPWNEVARRL
-549 HLLVHNDQYLGE
+549 HLLVHNNQYLDE
-561 NNKQAYEK
+561 NNKQGYEK

-596 EREGLGKPD
+596 EREGLSEPD

-651 DDTMALARDG
+651 DSTRALAKEG
-661 IEGIEFSQFIGDAEA
+661 IEDVEFSQFIDDAEA
-676 AYEEYQERRKPRPVE
+676 AYEAYQERYKPKPVE

-702 LEKDHPFT
+702 LENDHPFT

-730 RAINRAEFAR
+730 RAVNRAEFAR

-752 APDTVVEGQVIEETN
+752 APELPNLPDAGEAAEVVEG
-767 TPEEPVESEVL
+767 EVL
-778 EPTDEPAEESS
+778 EPAEESS

-799 AEMIALKEAYAPNNY
+799 AELIALREAYLPNNY
-814 IPPQDPASPRTP
+814 IPPQDPAPPRTP

-839 LKAIEKRM
+839 LKSIEKRM

-921 ALRKMGVGAGTI
+921 TLRKMGVGAGTI

-940 GAFFGQSHSYLHEPT
+940 GAFFGQSHSYLYEPT

-960 VELDSLTGRIASQL
+960 VELDSLTGRIARQL

-1108 TADGLSLNSYF
+1108 TEDGLSLNSYF
-1119 AEHPEMVCGAL
+1119 AEHPEMVCGTL

-1141 TCEAFADKPLADVLR
+1141 TCEAFADKPLHDVLQ
-1156 EAMSHLHAEFH
+1156 EAMSHLHGEFH

-1210 EVPLGATSAAR
+1210 EVSLGATSAAR

-1227 LRDTTRELIQAQMED
+1227 LRDTTRELIQAQLED

-1248 TELQAKLNRKY
+1248 TELQAKLNRQY
-1259 DHYHSKFGLIN
+1259 DHYHTKFGLIN

-1470 NKSYTGGNIKA
+1470 NKSFTGGNIKA

-1547 DPTRRQML
+1547 DATRRQML

-1709 SQIHDVISQVA
+1709 SQIHDVINQVS

-1988 CAENVYRIWLDTKE
+1988 CAENVYRIWNDTKE

-2034 SIPENEVQFIHSAN
+2034 GIPENEVQFIHSAN

-2124 EASFDSYMWQLLETK
+2124 ESSFDSYMWQLLETK
-2139 QKFIGQVMTSKSPAR
+2139 QKFIGQIMTSKSPAR

-2185 DIQVA
+2185 DIQVS

-2218 RKTAQQLENAKADAI
+2218 RKTAQQLGNAKADTI

-2240 RDADGKDIFTITL
+2240 RDADGKDVFAISL
-2253 MDTVYTKR
+2253 MDTIYTKR

-2268 LDLLGMALNR
+2268 LGLLGMAMNR

-2290 DLQIAYFAMDKVYLA
+2290 DLQIAYFAMDKMYLA
-2305 YLVGSGINPV
+2305 YLVGNGINPV
-2315 QLSANAVGN
+2315 QLGADAVGN
-2324 IMRLDNY
+2324 TMRLDNC

-2385 LNEKEL
+2385 LNEKDI

-2402 CRSDNRQRGQDR
+2402 CRSDNRQRGQER

>member
-22 ADSWRAFLQSAA
+22 ADSWRAFLRSAA

-98 THPSGK
+98 THPAGK
-104 AAKPLGW
+104 GAKPLGW

-234 EIGAVVKGID
+234 EIGAVVKSID

-277 SGTQDG
+277 SGAQNG
-283 NEGNAQTAGRQ
+283 NEGNAQTAGRED
-294 NRSAA
+294 RSAA

-318 DTVQRPE
+318 DAVQRPE
-325 TDRAALLGAGG
+325 TDRAALLEAGG

-353 RPVGLDGAHEQSAGA
+353 RPVGLDGAHEQSASA

-389 SEPSPSAVSVSDA
+389 SEPSPSAVSVSDEI
-402 QELPESVGR
+402 ELPESVGH
-411 GDLAEEAAAAIG
+411 GNLAEETAAAMG
-423 LPSPEQQQETIRQL
+423 LPSPEQQQETIRLL
-437 QPRASWQPPSKDDG
+437 QPRASWQPPVKDDG
-451 THIDEQDIAD
+451 THIDEQDIVD

-478 YFSAAVLPTV
+478 FFSATVLPTV

-499 GIGGRSWDFRDGERG
+499 GIGGRTWDFRDGERG

-524 IKRYASNDDPGYFRL
+524 IKRYASDNDPDYFRL
-539 LPWKEVARRL
+539 LPWNEVARRL
-549 HLLVHNDQYLGE
+549 HLLVHNDQYLDE
-561 NNKQAYEK
+561 NNKQGYEK

-596 EREGLGKPD
+596 EREGLGEPD
-605 FSDLTHI
+605 FSNLTHI

-651 DDTMALARDG
+651 DNTRALAKED
-661 IEGIEFSQFIGDAEA
+661 IEDVEFSQFIDDAEA
-676 AYEEYQERRKPRPVE
+676 AYEAYQERYKPKPVE

-702 LEKDHPFT
+702 LENDHPFT

-730 RAINRAEFAR
+730 RAINRGEFAR

-752 APDTVVEGQVIEETN
+752 APELPNVPDAGEPAEVIEG
-767 TPEEPVESEVL
+767 EVL
-778 EPTDEPAEESS
+778 ESAEEPAEETSS
-789 GGFGEQVLQA
+789 GFGEQVLQA
-799 AEMIALKEAYAPNNY
+799 AERIALKEAYAPNNY
-814 IPPQDPASPRTP
+814 IPPQNPAPPRTP
-826 REKFAANITAIRT
+826 REKFASNITAIRT
-839 LKAIEKRM
+839 LKSIEKRM

-876 PNKDSWHSEYTE
+876 PNKDSEHSEYTE

-940 GAFFGQSHSYLHEPT
+940 GAFFGQSHSYLYEPT

-960 VELDSLTGRIASQL
+960 VELDSLTGRIARQL

-1005 DYSVVD
+1005 DYSVAD

-1022 DYFFAK
+1022 DYFIAK

-1069 RLPDSTFKSAG
+1069 RLPDSAFKSAG

-1095 ILEQDAGWLHTTQ
+1095 ILEQDASWLHTTQ
-1108 TADGLSLNSYF
+1108 TEDGLSLNRYF
-1119 AEHPEMVCGAL
+1119 AEHPEMVCGTL

-1141 TCEAFADKPLADVLR
+1141 TCEAFADKPLPDVLQ

-1167 FQDIELQESGAVEAS
+1167 FQDIELQESGAVDAS

-1210 EVPLGATSAAR
+1210 EVSLGATSAAR

-1227 LRDTTRELIQAQMED
+1227 LRDTTRELIQAQLED

-1248 TELQAKLNRKY
+1248 TELQAKLNRQY

-1825 PISNSMAELFT
+1825 PISNSMAELYT

-1988 CAENVYRIWLDTKE
+1988 CAENVYRIWNDTKE

-2034 SIPENEVQFIHSAN
+2034 GIPENEVQFIHSAN

-2124 EASFDSYMWQLLETK
+2124 ESSFDSYMWQLLETK

-2218 RKTAQQLENAKADAI
+2218 RKTAQQLENAKADTT

-2268 LDLLGMALNR
+2268 LGLLGMAMNR
-2278 TEPVS
+2278 TEPIS

-2290 DLQIAYFAMDKVYLA
+2290 DLQIAYFAMDKMYLA

-2315 QLSANAVGN
+2315 QLGADAVGN
-2324 IMRLDNY
+2324 TVRLDNC

-2340 DLESKLVQLQ
+2340 DFESKLVQLQ

-2385 LNEKEL
+2385 LNEKDI
-2391 VLDTVPDEDQQ
+2391 VLDTVPDEEQQ
-2402 CRSDNRQRGQDR
+2402 CRSDNRQRGQER

>member
-13 QAIADVADN
+13 QAIGDVADN
-22 ADSWRAFLQSAA
+22 ADSWRAFLRSAA

-73 GAHGVASLGTGN
+73 GARGVASLGTGN

-98 THPSGK
+98 THPAGK
-104 AAKPLGW
+104 GAKPLGW
-111 QITDANRYP
+111 QITDANRYS

-126 EKHNAESLPEIFGL
+126 EKHSAESLPEIFGL

-147 QHGKQLDA
+147 EHGKQLDA

-277 SGTQDG
+277 SGAQDG
-283 NEGNAQTAGRQ
+283 NEGNAQTAGRE

-318 DTVQRPE
+318 DAVQRPE
-325 TDRAALLGAGG
+325 TDRTALLGAGG

-353 RPVGLDGAHEQSAGA
+353 RPVGLDGAHEQSASA

-383 EPQTAE
+383 EPQAAE
-389 SEPSPSAVSVSDA
+389 SESSPSAVSVSDEN
-402 QELPESVGR
+402 ELPESVGR
-411 GDLAEEAAAAIG
+411 GDLADEVAAAMG
-423 LPSPEQQQETIRQL
+423 LPSLEQQQETIRQL
-437 QPRASWQPPSKDDG
+437 QPRASWQPPIKDDG
-451 THIDEQDIAD
+451 THIDEQDIVD

-478 YFSAAVLPTV
+478 FFSATVLPTV
-488 KEQADWLKKEY
+488 KEQANWLKKEY
-499 GIGGRSWDFRDGERG
+499 GIGGRTWDFRDGERG

-524 IKRYASNDDPGYFRL
+524 IKRYASDNDPDYFRL
-539 LPWKEVARRL
+539 LPWNEVARRL
-549 HLLVHNDQYLGE
+549 HLLVHNDQYLDE

-596 EREGLGKPD
+596 EREGLGGPD
-605 FSDLTHI
+605 FSNLTHI

-651 DDTMALARDG
+651 DNTRALAKEG
-661 IEGIEFSQFIGDAEA
+661 IEDIEFSQFIDDAEA
-676 AYEEYQERRKPRPVE
+676 AYEAYQERHKPKPVE

-702 LEKDHPFT
+702 LENDHPFT

-740 LLAANPKNNALA
+740 LLAANHKNNALA
-752 APDTVVEGQVIEETN
+752 APELPNAPDAGEAAEVIEG
-767 TPEEPVESEVL
+767 EVL
-778 EPTDEPAEESS
+778 EPTDEPAEETPS
-789 GGFGEQVLQA
+789 GFGEQVLQA
-799 AEMIALKEAYAPNNY
+799 AELIALKEAYLPNNY
-814 IPPQDPASPRTP
+814 IPPQDPAPPRTP

-839 LKAIEKRM
+839 LKSIEKRM

-906 TAFYTPPEVI
+906 TAFYTPPAVI

-940 GAFFGQSHSYLHEPT
+940 GAFFGQSHSYLYEPT

-960 VELDSLTGRIASQL
+960 VELDSLTGRIARQL

-1034 TGGIIAFI
+1034 TGGIIAFV

-1095 ILEQDAGWLHTTQ
+1095 ILEQDASWLHTTQ
-1108 TADGLSLNSYF
+1108 TEDGLSLNSYF
-1119 AEHPEMVCGAL
+1119 AEHPKMVCGTL
-1130 KTVSGPYGPTL
+1130 KTVSGPYGPAL
-1141 TCEAFADKPLADVLR
+1141 TCEAFADKPLANVLQ

-1210 EVPLGATSAAR
+1210 EVSLGATSAAR

-1227 LRDTTRELIQAQMED
+1227 LRDTTRELIQAQLED

-1248 TELQAKLNRKY
+1248 TELQGKLNRQY
-1259 DHYHSKFGLIN
+1259 DHYHNKFGLIN

-1348 DKDTLVNDLQGVI
+1348 DKETLIQDLQGVI

-1424 AVRLGATWLAPELI
+1424 AVRLGATWLEPELI

-1470 NKSYTGGNIKA
+1470 NKSYTAGNIKA

-1611 AGKTYEMVAAAMEKK
+1611 AGKTCEMVAAAMEKK
-1626 RLGLCTKTLICVPNH
+1626 RLGLCSKTLICVPNH

-1657 NILVARRTDFE
+1657 NILVARKTDFE

-1709 SQIHDVISQVA
+1709 SQIHDVINQVA

-1988 CAENVYRIWLDTKE
+1988 CAENVYRIWNDTKE

-2034 SIPENEVQFIHSAN
+2034 GIPENEVQFIHSVN
-2048 TEVKKAELFAKVRS
+2048 TEAQKAELFAKVRS

-2139 QKFIGQVMTSKSPAR
+2139 QKFIGQIVTSKSPAR

-2177 MIKEKMDL
+2177 RIKEKMDL

-2218 RKTAQQLENAKADAI
+2218 RKTAQQLENAKADTA

-2240 RDADGKDIFTITL
+2240 RDADGKDVFAITL
-2253 MDTVYTKR
+2253 MDTIYTKR
-2261 EDAGKAL
+2261 EDAGKVL
-2268 LDLLGMALNR
+2268 LGLLGMAMNR

-2290 DLQIAYFAMDKVYLA
+2290 DLQIAYFAMDKMYLA
-2305 YLVGSGINPV
+2305 YLVGNGINPV
-2315 QLSANAVGN
+2315 QLGADAVGN
-2324 IMRLDNY
+2324 TMRLDNC

-2385 LNEKEL
+2385 LNEKDI
-2391 VLDTVPDEDQQ
+2391 VLDTVPDEEQQ
-2402 CRSDNRQRGQDR
+2402 CRSDNRQRGQER

>member
-22 ADSWRAFLQSAA
+22 ADSWRAFLRSAA

-98 THPSGK
+98 THPAGK
-104 AAKPLGW
+104 ASKPLGW

-225 NRAGRQMFA
+225 NRVGRQMFA
-234 EIGAVVKGID
+234 EIGAVVKSID
-244 SVAKT
+244 SVAKP
-249 QPKQYDENVSK
+249 QAKQYDVNVSK

-283 NEGNAQTAGRQ
+283 NEGNAQTASRE

-318 DTVQRPE
+318 DAVQRPE
-325 TDRAALLGAGG
+325 TDRAALLEAGG

-353 RPVGLDGAHEQSAGA
+353 RPVGLDGAHEQSASA

-383 EPQTAE
+383 EPTTAE
-389 SEPSPSAVSVSDA
+389 SELSPSAVSVSDEI
-402 QELPESVGR
+402 ELPESVGR
-411 GDLAEEAAAAIG
+411 GDLAEETAAAIG

-437 QPRASWQPPSKDDG
+437 QPRASWQPPIKDDG
-451 THIDEQDIAD
+451 THIDEQDIVD

-478 YFSAAVLPTV
+478 FFSATVLPTV
-488 KEQADWLKKEY
+488 KEQAYWLKKEY
-499 GIGGRSWDFRDGERG
+499 GIGGRTWNFRDGERG

-524 IKRYASNDDPGYFRL
+524 IKRYASDNAPDYFRL
-539 LPWKEVARRL
+539 LPWNEVARRL
-549 HLLVHNDQYLGE
+549 HLLVHNNQYLDE
-561 NNKQAYEK
+561 NNKQGYEK

-596 EREGLGKPD
+596 EREGLGEPD
-605 FSDLTHI
+605 FSNLTHI

-651 DDTMALARDG
+651 DNTRALAKEG
-661 IEGIEFSQFIGDAEA
+661 IEDIEFSQFIDDAEA
-676 AYEEYQERRKPRPVE
+676 AYEAYQERYKPKPVE

-702 LEKDHPFT
+702 LENDHPFT

-730 RAINRAEFAR
+730 RAVNRAEFAR
-740 LLAANPKNNALA
+740 LLAANPKNNALSAPELPNLPDAGEA
-752 APDTVVEGQVIEETN
+752 AEVVEG
-767 TPEEPVESEVL
+767 EVL
-778 EPTDEPAEESS
+778 EPAEESS

-799 AEMIALKEAYAPNNY
+799 AELIALREAYLPNNY

-826 REKFAANITAIRT
+826 REKFSANITAIRT
-839 LKAIEKRM
+839 LKSIEKRM

-940 GAFFGQSHSYLHEPT
+940 GAFFGQSHSYLYEPT

-960 VELDSLTGRIASQL
+960 VELDSLTGRIARQL

-1055 RRYINARC
+1055 RKYINARC

-1095 ILEQDAGWLHTTQ
+1095 ILEQDASWLHTTQ
-1108 TADGLSLNSYF
+1108 TEDGLSLNSYF
-1119 AEHPEMVCGAL
+1119 AEHPEMVCGTL

-1141 TCEAFADKPLADVLR
+1141 TCEAFADKPLADVLK

-1167 FQDIELQESGAVEAS
+1167 FQDIEQQESGAVEAS

-1210 EVPLGATSAAR
+1210 EVSLGATSAAR

-1227 LRDTTRELIQAQMED
+1227 LRDTTRELIQAQLED

-1248 TELQAKLNRKY
+1248 TELQAKLNRQY
-1259 DHYHSKFGLIN
+1259 DYYHSKFGLIN

-1348 DKDTLVNDLQGVI
+1348 DKETLIQDLQGVI

-1367 KNSDGEPRYYTA
+1367 KDASGEPRYYTA

-1709 SQIHDVISQVA
+1709 SQIHDVINQAA

-1988 CAENVYRIWLDTKE
+1988 CAENVYRIWNDTKE

-2034 SIPENEVQFIHSAN
+2034 GIPENEVQFIHSAN

-2124 EASFDSYMWQLLETK
+2124 ESSFDSYMWQLLETK
-2139 QKFIGQVMTSKSPAR
+2139 QKFIGQIMTSKSPAR

-2185 DIQVA
+2185 DIQVS

-2218 RKTAQQLENAKADAI
+2218 RKTAQQLGNAKADTI

-2240 RDADGKDIFTITL
+2240 RDADGKDVFAITL

-2268 LDLLGMALNR
+2268 LGLLGMAMNR

-2290 DLQIAYFAMDKVYLA
+2290 DLQIAYFAMDKMYLA

-2315 QLSANAVGN
+2315 QLGADAVGN
-2324 IMRLDNY
+2324 TMRLDNC

-2385 LNEKEL
+2385 LNEKDI

-2402 CRSDNRQRGQDR
+2402 CRSDNRQRGQER

>member
-22 ADSWRAFLQSAA
+22 ADSWRAFLRSAA

-98 THPSGK
+98 THPAGK
-104 AAKPLGW
+104 DSKPLGW

-234 EIGAVVKGID
+234 EIGAVVKSID

-277 SGTQDG
+277 SGAQDG
-283 NEGNAQTAGRQ
+283 NEGSAQTAGRE

-318 DTVQRPE
+318 DAVQRPE

-353 RPVGLDGAHEQSAGA
+353 RPVGLDGAHEQSASA
-368 GGGTGDAHRDEPVNT
+368 GSGTGDAHRDEPVNT
-383 EPQTAE
+383 EPQAAE
-389 SEPSPSAVSVSDA
+389 SESSPSAVSVSDA
-402 QELPESVGR
+402 QDLPESVGR
-411 GDLAEEAAAAIG
+411 GNLAEETAAAIG
-423 LPSPEQQQETIRQL
+423 LPAPEQQQETIRQL
-437 QPRASWQPPSKDDG
+437 QPRASWQQPIKDDG
-451 THIDEQDIAD
+451 THIDEQDIVD

-478 YFSAAVLPTV
+478 FFSATVLPTV
-488 KEQADWLKKEY
+488 KEQANWLKKEY
-499 GIGGRSWDFRDGERG
+499 GIGGRTWDFRDGERG

-524 IKRYASNDDPGYFRL
+524 IKRYASDNAPDYFRL
-539 LPWKEVARRL
+539 LPWNEVARRL
-549 HLLVHNDQYLGE
+549 HLLVHNDQYLDE
-561 NNKQAYEK
+561 NNKQGYEK
-569 WEAEQQAKRDARQAE
+569 WEAEQQAKRNARQAE

-596 EREGLGKPD
+596 EREGLGEPD
-605 FSDLTHI
+605 FSNLTHI

-651 DDTMALARDG
+651 DNTRALAKEG
-661 IEGIEFSQFIGDAEA
+661 IEDVEFSQFIDDAEA
-676 AYEEYQERRKPRPVE
+676 AYEAYQERYKPKPVE

-702 LEKDHPFT
+702 LENDHPFT

-718 VHLRDEDFPLIG
+718 VHLRDEGFPLIG

-752 APDTVVEGQVIEETN
+752 APDTVVEGQVIEKTD
-767 TPEEPVESEVL
+767 TPEGPSE
-778 EPTDEPAEESS
+778 EPAEETSS
-789 GGFGEQVLQA
+789 GFGEQVLQA
-799 AEMIALKEAYAPNNY
+799 AELIALKEAYLPNNY
-814 IPPQDPASPRTP
+814 IPPQDPAPPRTP

-839 LKAIEKRM
+839 LKSIEKRM

-940 GAFFGQSHSYLHEPT
+940 GAFFGQSHSYLYEPT

-960 VELDSLTGRIASQL
+960 VELDSLTGRIARQL

-1034 TGGIIAFI
+1034 TGGIIAFV

-1095 ILEQDAGWLHTTQ
+1095 ILEQDASWLHTTQ
-1108 TADGLSLNSYF
+1108 TEDGLSLNSYF
-1119 AEHPEMVCGAL
+1119 AEHPKMVCGTL
-1130 KTVSGPYGPTL
+1130 KTVSGPYGPAL
-1141 TCEAFADKPLADVLR
+1141 TCEAFADKPLANVLQ

-1167 FQDIELQESGAVEAS
+1167 FQDIEVQESGSVEAS

-1210 EVPLGATSAAR
+1210 EVSLGATSAAR

-1227 LRDTTRELIQAQMED
+1227 LRDTTRELIQAQLED

-1248 TELQAKLNRKY
+1248 TELQAKLNRQY
-1259 DHYHSKFGLIN
+1259 DHYHNKFGLIN

-1522 NAAAT
+1522 NTAAT

-1626 RLGLCTKTLICVPNH
+1626 RLGLCSKTLICVPNH

-1657 NILVARRTDFE
+1657 NILVARKTDFE

-1683 YDIIVIGHSQFER
+1683 YDIIIIGHSQFER

-1709 SQIHDVISQVA
+1709 SQIHDVINQVA

-1988 CAENVYRIWLDTKE
+1988 CAENVYRIWSETKD

-2025 DLRNLLISM
+2025 DLRNLLITM
-2034 SIPENEVQFIHSAN
+2034 GIPENEVQFIHSAN

-2124 EASFDSYMWQLLETK
+2124 ESSFDSYMWQLLETK
-2139 QKFIGQVMTSKSPAR
+2139 QKFIGQIMTSKSPAR

-2218 RKTAQQLENAKADAI
+2218 RKTAQQLENAKADTA

-2268 LDLLGMALNR
+2268 LGLLGMAMNR

-2290 DLQIAYFAMDKVYLA
+2290 DLQIAYFAMDKMYLA

-2315 QLSANAVGN
+2315 QLGADAVGN
-2324 IMRLDNY
+2324 TVRLDNC

-2385 LNEKEL
+2385 LNEKDI
-2391 VLDTVPDEDQQ
+2391 VLDTVPDEEQQ
-2402 CRSDNRQRGQDR
+2402 CRSDNRQRGQER

>member
-22 ADSWRAFLQSAA
+22 ADSWRAFLRSAA

-73 GAHGVASLGTGN
+73 GARGVASLGTGN

-98 THPSGK
+98 THPAGK
-104 AAKPLGW
+104 GAKPLGW
-111 QITDANRYP
+111 QITDANRYS

-126 EKHNAESLPEIFGL
+126 EKHSAESLPEIFGL

-147 QHGKQLDA
+147 EHGKQLDA

-277 SGTQDG
+277 SGAQDG
-283 NEGNAQTAGRQ
+283 NEGNAQTAGRE

-318 DTVQRPE
+318 DAVQRPE
-325 TDRAALLGAGG
+325 TDRTALLGAGG

-353 RPVGLDGAHEQSAGA
+353 RPVGLDGAHEQSASA

-383 EPQTAE
+383 EPQAAE
-389 SEPSPSAVSVSDA
+389 SESSPSAVSVSDEN
-402 QELPESVGR
+402 ELPESVGR
-411 GDLAEEAAAAIG
+411 GDLADEVAAAMG
-423 LPSPEQQQETIRQL
+423 LPSLEQQQETIRQL
-437 QPRASWQPPSKDDG
+437 QPRASWQPPIKDDG
-451 THIDEQDIAD
+451 THIDEQDIVD

-478 YFSAAVLPTV
+478 FFSATVLPTV
-488 KEQADWLKKEY
+488 KEQANWLKKEY
-499 GIGGRSWDFRDGERG
+499 GIGGRTWDFRDGERG

-524 IKRYASNDDPGYFRL
+524 IKRYASDNDPDYFRL
-539 LPWKEVARRL
+539 LPWNEVARRL
-549 HLLVHNDQYLGE
+549 HLLVHNDQYLDE

-596 EREGLGKPD
+596 EREGLGGPD
-605 FSDLTHI
+605 FSNLTHI

-651 DDTMALARDG
+651 DNTRALAKEG
-661 IEGIEFSQFIGDAEA
+661 IEDIEFSQFIDDAEA
-676 AYEEYQERRKPRPVE
+676 AYEAYQERHKPKPVE

-702 LEKDHPFT
+702 LENDHPFT

-740 LLAANPKNNALA
+740 LLAANHKNNALA
-752 APDTVVEGQVIEETN
+752 APELPNAPDAGEAAEVIEG
-767 TPEEPVESEVL
+767 EVL
-778 EPTDEPAEESS
+778 EPTDEPAEETPS
-789 GGFGEQVLQA
+789 GFGEQVLQA
-799 AEMIALKEAYAPNNY
+799 AELIALKEAYLPNNY
-814 IPPQDPASPRTP
+814 IPPQDPAPPRTP

-839 LKAIEKRM
+839 LKSIEKRM

-906 TAFYTPPEVI
+906 TAFYTPPAVI

-940 GAFFGQSHSYLHEPT
+940 GAFFGQSHSYLYEPT

-960 VELDSLTGRIASQL
+960 VELDSLTGRIARQL

-1034 TGGIIAFI
+1034 TGGIIAFV

-1095 ILEQDAGWLHTTQ
+1095 ILEQDASWLHTTQ
-1108 TADGLSLNSYF
+1108 TEDGLSLNSYF
-1119 AEHPEMVCGAL
+1119 AEHPKMVCGTL
-1130 KTVSGPYGPTL
+1130 KTVSGPYGPAL
-1141 TCEAFADKPLADVLR
+1141 TCEAFADKPLANVLQ

-1210 EVPLGATSAAR
+1210 EVSLGATSAAR

-1227 LRDTTRELIQAQMED
+1227 LRDTTRELIQAQLED

-1248 TELQAKLNRKY
+1248 TELQGKLNRQY
-1259 DHYHSKFGLIN
+1259 DHYHNKFGLIN

-1348 DKDTLVNDLQGVI
+1348 DKETLIQDLQGVI

-1424 AVRLGATWLAPELI
+1424 AVRLGATWLEPELI

-1470 NKSYTGGNIKA
+1470 NKSYTAGNIKA

-1611 AGKTYEMVAAAMEKK
+1611 AGKTCEMVAAAMEKK
-1626 RLGLCTKTLICVPNH
+1626 RLGLCSKTLICVPNH

-1657 NILVARRTDFE
+1657 NILVARKTDFE

-1888 LPELMSMFKQVADV
+1888 LPELMGMFKQVADV

-1988 CAENVYRIWLDTKE
+1988 CAENVYRIWNDTKE

-2034 SIPENEVQFIHSAN
+2034 GIPENEVQFIHSVN
-2048 TEVKKAELFAKVRS
+2048 TEAQKAELFAKVRS

-2139 QKFIGQVMTSKSPAR
+2139 QKFIGQIVTSKSPAR

-2177 MIKEKMDL
+2177 RIKEKMDL

-2218 RKTAQQLENAKADAI
+2218 RKTAQQLENAKADTA

-2240 RDADGKDIFTITL
+2240 RDADGKDVFAITL
-2253 MDTVYTKR
+2253 MDTIYTKR
-2261 EDAGKAL
+2261 EDAGKVL
-2268 LDLLGMALNR
+2268 LGLLGMAMNR

-2290 DLQIAYFAMDKVYLA
+2290 DLQIAYFAMDKMYLA
-2305 YLVGSGINPV
+2305 YLVGNGINPV
-2315 QLSANAVGN
+2315 QLGADAVGN
-2324 IMRLDNY
+2324 TMRLDNC

-2385 LNEKEL
+2385 LNEKDI
-2391 VLDTVPDEDQQ
+2391 VLDTVPDEEQQ
-2402 CRSDNRQRGQDR
+2402 CRSDNRQRGQER

>member
-22 ADSWRAFLQSAA
+22 ADSWRAFLRSAA

-98 THPSGK
+98 THPAGK
-104 AAKPLGW
+104 DSKPLGW

-234 EIGAVVKGID
+234 EIGAVVKSID

-277 SGTQDG
+277 SGAQDG
-283 NEGNAQTAGRQ
+283 NEGSAQTAGRE

-318 DTVQRPE
+318 DAVQRPE

-353 RPVGLDGAHEQSAGA
+353 RPVGLDGAHEQSASA
-368 GGGTGDAHRDEPVNT
+368 GSGTGDAHRDEPVNT
-383 EPQTAE
+383 EPQAAE
-389 SEPSPSAVSVSDA
+389 SESSPSAVSVSDA
-402 QELPESVGR
+402 QDLPESVGR
-411 GDLAEEAAAAIG
+411 GNLAEETAAAIG
-423 LPSPEQQQETIRQL
+423 LPAPEQQQETIRQL
-437 QPRASWQPPSKDDG
+437 QPRASWQQPIKDDG
-451 THIDEQDIAD
+451 THIDEQDIVD

-478 YFSAAVLPTV
+478 FFSATVLPTV
-488 KEQADWLKKEY
+488 KEQANWLKKEY
-499 GIGGRSWDFRDGERG
+499 GIGGRTWDFRDGERG

-524 IKRYASNDDPGYFRL
+524 IKRYASDNAPDYFRL
-539 LPWKEVARRL
+539 LPWNEVARRL
-549 HLLVHNDQYLGE
+549 HLLVHNDQYLDE
-561 NNKQAYEK
+561 NNKQGYEK
-569 WEAEQQAKRDARQAE
+569 WEAEQQAKRNARQAE

-596 EREGLGKPD
+596 EREGLGEPD
-605 FSDLTHI
+605 FSNLTHI

-651 DDTMALARDG
+651 DNTRALAKEG
-661 IEGIEFSQFIGDAEA
+661 IEDVEFSQFIDDAEA
-676 AYEEYQERRKPRPVE
+676 AYEAYQERYKPKPVE

-702 LEKDHPFT
+702 LENDHPFT

-718 VHLRDEDFPLIG
+718 VHLRDEGFPLIG

-752 APDTVVEGQVIEETN
+752 APDTVVEGQVIEETD
-767 TPEEPVESEVL
+767 TPEEPSE
-778 EPTDEPAEESS
+778 EPAEETSS
-789 GGFGEQVLQA
+789 GFGEQVLQA
-799 AEMIALKEAYAPNNY
+799 AELIALKEAYLPNNY
-814 IPPQDPASPRTP
+814 IPPQDPAPPRTP

-839 LKAIEKRM
+839 LKSIEKRM

-940 GAFFGQSHSYLHEPT
+940 GAFFGQSHSYLYEPT

-960 VELDSLTGRIASQL
+960 VELDSLTGRIARQL

-1022 DYFFAK
+1022 DYFIAK

-1042 TTSGTLDKKSEEV
+1042 ITSGTLDKKSEDV
-1055 RRYINARC
+1055 RKYINARC

-1095 ILEQDAGWLHTTQ
+1095 ILEQDASWLHTTQ
-1108 TADGLSLNSYF
+1108 REDGLSLNSYF
-1119 AEHPEMVCGAL
+1119 AEHPEMVCGTL

-1141 TCEAFADKPLADVLR
+1141 TCEAFADKPLPDVLK

-1167 FQDIELQESGAVEAS
+1167 FQDIDEQESGTVEAS

-1195 IRNGKFYYRENAIMR
+1195 IRNSKFYYRENAIMR
-1210 EVPLGATSAAR
+1210 EVSLGATSAAR

-1227 LRDTTRELIQAQMED
+1227 LRDTTRELIQAQLED

-1248 TELQAKLNRKY
+1248 TELQGKLNRQY
-1259 DHYHSKFGLIN
+1259 DHYHNKFGLIN

-1424 AVRLGATWLAPELI
+1424 AVRLGTTWLAPELI

-1611 AGKTYEMVAAAMEKK
+1611 TGKTYEMVAAAMEKK
-1626 RLGLCTKTLICVPNH
+1626 RLGLCSKTLICVPNH

-1657 NILVARRTDFE
+1657 NILVARKTDFE

-1683 YDIIVIGHSQFER
+1683 YDIIIIGHSQFER

-1709 SQIHDVISQVA
+1709 SQIHDVINQVA

-1988 CAENVYRIWLDTKE
+1988 CAENVYRIWSETKD

-2025 DLRNLLISM
+2025 DLRNLLITM
-2034 SIPENEVQFIHSAN
+2034 GIPENEVQFIHSAN

-2124 EASFDSYMWQLLETK
+2124 ESSFDSYMWQLLETK
-2139 QKFIGQVMTSKSPAR
+2139 QKFIGQIMTSKSPAR

-2218 RKTAQQLENAKADAI
+2218 RKTAQQLENAKADTA

-2268 LDLLGMALNR
+2268 LGLLGMAMNR

-2290 DLQIAYFAMDKVYLA
+2290 DLQIAYFAMDKMYLA

-2315 QLSANAVGN
+2315 QLGADAVGN
-2324 IMRLDNY
+2324 TVRLDNC

-2385 LNEKEL
+2385 LNEKDI
-2391 VLDTVPDEDQQ
+2391 VLDTVPDEEQQ
-2402 CRSDNRQRGQDR
+2402 CRSDNRQRGQER

>member
-13 QAIADVADN
+13 QAIDDVADN
-22 ADSWRAFLQSAA
+22 ADSWRAFLRSAA

-98 THPSGK
+98 THPSSK
-104 AAKPLGW
+104 ASKPLGW

-234 EIGAVVKGID
+234 EIGAVVKSID

-249 QPKQYDENVSK
+249 QPKQYDVNVSK

-277 SGTQDG
+277 YGAQDG
-283 NEGNAQTAGRQ
+283 NEGSAQTAGRE

-318 DTVQRPE
+318 DAVQRPE

-353 RPVGLDGAHEQSAGA
+353 RPVGLDGAHEQSASA
-368 GGGTGDAHRDEPVNT
+368 GGGIGDAHRDEPVNT
-383 EPQTAE
+383 EPTTAE
-389 SEPSPSAVSVSDA
+389 SEPSPSAVSVSDEI
-402 QELPESVGR
+402 ELPESVGR
-411 GDLAEEAAAAIG
+411 GNLAEEVAAAMG

-437 QPRASWQPPSKDDG
+437 QPRASWQPPIKDDG
-451 THIDEQDIAD
+451 THIDEQDIVDA
-461 VLVMG
+461 LVMG

-478 YFSAAVLPTV
+478 FFSATVLPTV

-499 GIGGRSWDFRDGERG
+499 GIGGRTWDFRDGERG
-514 FLDYDAKGLR
+514 FLDYDTKGLK
-524 IKRYASNDDPGYFRL
+524 IKRYASDNDPDYFRL
-539 LPWKEVARRL
+539 LPWNEVARRL
-549 HLLVHNDQYLGE
+549 HLLVHNDQYLDE
-561 NNKQAYEK
+561 NNKQGYEK
-569 WEAEQQAKRDARQAE
+569 WEAEQQAKRNARQAE
-584 IDYAEK
+584 IDYAER

-596 EREGLGKPD
+596 EREGLGEPNFSD
-605 FSDLTHI
+605 FSRI

-651 DDTMALARDG
+651 DSTRALAKEG
-661 IEGIEFSQFIGDAEA
+661 IEDVEFSQFIDDAESE
-676 AYEEYQERRKPRPVE
+676 YEAYQERYKPKPVE
-691 KRPLAAGDTVY
+691 KRPLAVGDTVY
-702 LEKDHPFT
+702 LENDHPFT

-752 APDTVVEGQVIEETN
+752 APELPNAPDTGEAAEVIEG
-767 TPEEPVESEVL
+767 EVL
-778 EPTDEPAEESS
+778 ESTDEPAEESS

-799 AEMIALKEAYAPNNY
+799 AELIALKEAYLPNNY
-814 IPPQDPASPRTP
+814 IPPQDPAPPRTP

-839 LKAIEKRM
+839 LKSIEKRM

-921 ALRKMGVGAGTI
+921 TLRKMGVGAGTI

-940 GAFFGQSHSYLHEPT
+940 GAFFGQSHSYLYEPT

-960 VELDSLTGRIASQL
+960 VELDSLTGRIARQL

-1108 TADGLSLNSYF
+1108 TEDGLSLNSYF
-1119 AEHPEMVCGAL
+1119 AEHPEMVCGTL

-1141 TCEAFADKPLADVLR
+1141 TCEAFADKPLADVLK
-1156 EAMSHLHAEFH
+1156 EVMSHLHAEFH
-1167 FQDIELQESGAVEAS
+1167 FQDIELQESDAVEAS

-1195 IRNGKFYYRENAIMR
+1195 IRNEKFYYRENAIMR
-1210 EVPLGATSAAR
+1210 EVSLGATSAAR

-1227 LRDTTRELIQAQMED
+1227 LRDTTRELIQAQLED

-1248 TELQAKLNRKY
+1248 TELQAKLNRQY

-1367 KNSDGEPRYYTA
+1367 KNSEGEPRYYTA

-1424 AVRLGATWLAPELI
+1424 AVRLGATWLAPEII

-1470 NKSYTGGNIKA
+1470 NKSFTGGNIKA

-1547 DPTRRQML
+1547 DATRRQML

-1696 IPLSQERQVEYLQ
+1696 IPLSQERQ
-1709 SQIHDVISQVA
+1709 IHDVINQVA

-1825 PISNSMAELFT
+1825 PISNSMAELYT

-1988 CAENVYRIWLDTKE
+1988 CAENVYRIWNDTKE

-2016 KPDGFNVYD
+2016 KPDDFNVYD

-2034 SIPENEVQFIHSAN
+2034 GIPENEVQFIHSAN
-2048 TEVKKAELFAKVRS
+2048 TEAQKAELFAKVRS

-2124 EASFDSYMWQLLETK
+2124 ESSFDSYMWQLLETK

-2218 RKTAQQLENAKADAI
+2218 RKTVQQLENAKADTA

-2240 RDADGKDIFTITL
+2240 RDADGKDIFAITL

-2268 LDLLGMALNR
+2268 LGLLGMAMNR

-2290 DLQIAYFAMDKVYLA
+2290 DLQIAYFAMDKMYLA
-2305 YLVGSGINPV
+2305 YLVGNGINPV
-2315 QLSANAVGN
+2315 QLGADAVGN
-2324 IMRLDNY
+2324 TMRLDNC

-2385 LNEKEL
+2385 LNEKDI

-2402 CRSDNRQRGQDR
+2402 CRSDNRQRGQER

>member
-22 ADSWRAFLQSAA
+22 ADSWRAFLRSAA

-73 GAHGVASLGTGN
+73 GAHGVASLGTGH

-104 AAKPLGW
+104 ASKPLGW
-111 QITDANRYP
+111 QITDANRYL

-217 VLALGNAV
+217 ALALGNAV

-234 EIGAVVKGID
+234 EIGAVVKSID

-277 SGTQDG
+277 SGAQDG

-318 DTVQRPE
+318 DAVQRPE

-336 ADHHEAAGQQP
+336 ADHHEAASQQP

-353 RPVGLDGAHEQSAGA
+353 RPVGLDGAHEQSASA
-368 GGGTGDAHRDEPVNT
+368 GGGTGDAHSDEPVNT
-383 EPQTAE
+383 EPTTAE
-389 SEPSPSAVSVSDA
+389 SELSPSAVSISDEI
-402 QELPESVGR
+402 ELPESVGR
-411 GDLAEEAAAAIG
+411 GNLAEETAAAIG
-423 LPSPEQQQETIRQL
+423 LPAPEQQQETIRQL
-437 QPRASWQPPSKDDG
+437 QLRASWQPSSKDDG
-451 THIDEQDIAD
+451 THIDEQDIVD

-466 SGFCEGRFRIQE
+466 SGFCEGRFRIQKF
-478 YFSAAVLPTV
+478 FSATVLPTV

-499 GIGGRSWDFRDGERG
+499 GIGGRTWDFRDGERG
-514 FLDYDAKGLR
+514 FLDHDAKGLR
-524 IKRYASNDDPGYFRL
+524 IKRYASDNAPDYFRL
-539 LPWKEVARRL
+539 LPWNEVARRL
-549 HLLVHNDQYLGE
+549 HLLVHNDQYLDE
-561 NNKQAYEK
+561 NNKQGYEK

-596 EREGLGKPD
+596 EREGLGEPD
-605 FSDLTHI
+605 FSNLMHI

-651 DDTMALARDG
+651 DNTRALAKEG
-661 IEGIEFSQFIGDAEA
+661 IEDIEFSQFIDDAEA
-676 AYEEYQERRKPRPVE
+676 AYEAYQERYKPKPVE

-702 LEKDHPFT
+702 LENDHPFT

-730 RAINRAEFAR
+730 RAINRGEFAR
-740 LLAANPKNNALA
+740 LLAANPKNQALA
-752 APDTVVEGQVIEETN
+752 APELRNAPDTGEAAEVVEG
-767 TPEEPVESEVL
+767 EVL
-778 EPTDEPAEESS
+778 EPVEETSS
-789 GGFGEQVLQA
+789 GFGEQVLQA
-799 AEMIALKEAYAPNNY
+799 AELIALKEAYAPNNY
-814 IPPQDPASPRTP
+814 IPPQDPAPPRTP
-826 REKFAANITAIRT
+826 REKFAVNITAIRT
-839 LKAIEKRM
+839 LKSIEKRM

-906 TAFYTPPEVI
+906 TAFYTPSEVI

-940 GAFFGQSHSYLHEPT
+940 GAFFGQSHSYLYEPT

-960 VELDSLTGRIASQL
+960 VELDSLTGRIARQL

-1034 TGGIIAFI
+1034 TGGIIAFV
-1042 TTSGTLDKKSEEV
+1042 TSSGTLDKKSEEV

-1095 ILEQDAGWLHTTQ
+1095 ILEQDASWLHTTQ
-1108 TADGLSLNSYF
+1108 TEDGLSLNSYF
-1119 AEHPEMVCGAL
+1119 AEHPEMVCGTL

-1141 TCEAFADKPLADVLR
+1141 TCEAFADKPLADVLK

-1167 FQDIELQESGAVEAS
+1167 FQDIEQQESGAVEAS

-1210 EVPLGATSAAR
+1210 EVSIGATSAAR

-1227 LRDTTRELIQAQMED
+1227 LRDTTRELIQAQLED

-1248 TELQAKLNRKY
+1248 TELQAKLNRQY
-1259 DHYHSKFGLIN
+1259 DHYHTKFGLIN

-1348 DKDTLVNDLQGVI
+1348 DKNTLVNDLQGVI

-1367 KNSDGEPRYYTA
+1367 KDASGEPRYYTA

-1676 AKIATGN
+1676 AKITTGN

-1709 SQIHDVISQVA
+1709 SQIHDVINQVA

-1988 CAENVYRIWLDTKE
+1988 CAENVYRIWNDTKE

-2034 SIPENEVQFIHSAN
+2034 GIPENEVQFIHSAN
-2048 TEVKKAELFAKVRS
+2048 TEAQKAELFAKVRS

-2124 EASFDSYMWQLLETK
+2124 ESSFDSYMWQLLETK
-2139 QKFIGQVMTSKSPAR
+2139 QKFIGQIMTSKSPAR

-2218 RKTAQQLENAKADAI
+2218 RKTAQQLENAKADTA

-2240 RDADGKDIFTITL
+2240 RDADGKDVFAITL
-2253 MDTVYTKR
+2253 MDTIYTKR
-2261 EDAGKAL
+2261 EDAGKVL
-2268 LDLLGMALNR
+2268 LGLLGMAMNR

-2290 DLQIAYFAMDKVYLA
+2290 DLQIAYFAMDKMYLA

-2315 QLSANAVGN
+2315 QLGADAVGN
-2324 IMRLDNY
+2324 TVRLDNC

-2385 LNEKEL
+2385 LNEKDI
-2391 VLDTVPDEDQQ
+2391 VLDTMPDEEQQ
-2402 CRSDNRQRGQDR
+2402 CRSDNRQRGQER

>member
-22 ADSWRAFLQSAA
+22 ADSWRAFLRSAA

-98 THPSGK
+98 THPAGK
-104 AAKPLGW
+104 DSKPLGW

-234 EIGAVVKGID
+234 EIGAVVKSID

-277 SGTQDG
+277 SGAQDG
-283 NEGNAQTAGRQ
+283 NEGSAQTAGRE

-318 DTVQRPE
+318 DAVQRPE

-353 RPVGLDGAHEQSAGA
+353 RPVGLDGAHEQSASA
-368 GGGTGDAHRDEPVNT
+368 GSGTGDAHRDEPVNT
-383 EPQTAE
+383 EPQAAE
-389 SEPSPSAVSVSDA
+389 SESSPSAVSVSDA
-402 QELPESVGR
+402 QDLPESVGR
-411 GDLAEEAAAAIG
+411 GNLAEETAAAIG
-423 LPSPEQQQETIRQL
+423 LPAPEQQQETIRQL
-437 QPRASWQPPSKDDG
+437 QPRASWQQPIKDDG
-451 THIDEQDIAD
+451 THIDEQDIVD

-478 YFSAAVLPTV
+478 FFSATVLPTV
-488 KEQADWLKKEY
+488 KEQANWLKKEY
-499 GIGGRSWDFRDGERG
+499 GIGGRTWDFRDGERG

-524 IKRYASNDDPGYFRL
+524 IKRYASDNAPDYFRL
-539 LPWKEVARRL
+539 LPWNEVARRL
-549 HLLVHNDQYLGE
+549 HLLVHNDQYLDE
-561 NNKQAYEK
+561 NNKQGYEK
-569 WEAEQQAKRDARQAE
+569 WEAEQQAKRNARQAE

-596 EREGLGKPD
+596 EREGLGEPD
-605 FSDLTHI
+605 FSNLTHI

-651 DDTMALARDG
+651 DNTRALAKEG
-661 IEGIEFSQFIGDAEA
+661 IEDVEFSQFIDDAEA
-676 AYEEYQERRKPRPVE
+676 AYEAYQERYKPKPVE

-702 LEKDHPFT
+702 LENDHPFT

-718 VHLRDEDFPLIG
+718 VHLRDEGFPLIG

-752 APDTVVEGQVIEETN
+752 APDTVVEGQVIEETD
-767 TPEEPVESEVL
+767 TPEEPSE
-778 EPTDEPAEESS
+778 EPAEETSS
-789 GGFGEQVLQA
+789 GFGEQVLQA
-799 AEMIALKEAYAPNNY
+799 AELIALKEAYLPNNY
-814 IPPQDPASPRTP
+814 IPPQDPAPPRTP

-839 LKAIEKRM
+839 LKSIEKRM

-940 GAFFGQSHSYLHEPT
+940 GAFFGQSHSYLYEPT

-960 VELDSLTGRIASQL
+960 VELDSLTGRIARQL

-1022 DYFFAK
+1022 DYFIAK

-1042 TTSGTLDKKSEEV
+1042 ITSGTLDKKSEDV
-1055 RRYINARC
+1055 RKYINARC

-1095 ILEQDAGWLHTTQ
+1095 ILEQDASWLHTTQ
-1108 TADGLSLNSYF
+1108 REDGLSLNSYF
-1119 AEHPEMVCGAL
+1119 AEHPEMVCGTL

-1141 TCEAFADKPLADVLR
+1141 TCEAFADKPLPDVLK

-1167 FQDIELQESGAVEAS
+1167 FQDIDEQESGTVEAS

-1195 IRNGKFYYRENAIMR
+1195 IRNSKFYYRENAIMR
-1210 EVPLGATSAAR
+1210 EVSLGATSAAR

-1227 LRDTTRELIQAQMED
+1227 LRDTTRELIQAQLED

-1248 TELQAKLNRKY
+1248 TELQGKLNRQY
-1259 DHYHSKFGLIN
+1259 DHYHNKFGLIN

-1522 NAAAT
+1522 NTAAT

-1626 RLGLCTKTLICVPNH
+1626 RLGLCSKTLICVPNH

-1657 NILVARRTDFE
+1657 NILVARKTDFE

-1683 YDIIVIGHSQFER
+1683 YDIIIIGHSQFER

-1709 SQIHDVISQVA
+1709 SQIHDVINQVA

-1988 CAENVYRIWLDTKE
+1988 CAENVYRIWSETKD

-2025 DLRNLLISM
+2025 DLRNLLITM
-2034 SIPENEVQFIHSAN
+2034 GIPENEVQFIHSAN

-2124 EASFDSYMWQLLETK
+2124 ESSFDSYMWQLLETK
-2139 QKFIGQVMTSKSPAR
+2139 QKFIGQIMTSKSPAR

-2218 RKTAQQLENAKADAI
+2218 RKTAQQLENAKADTA

-2268 LDLLGMALNR
+2268 LGLLGMAMNR

-2290 DLQIAYFAMDKVYLA
+2290 DLQIAYFAMDKMYLA

-2315 QLSANAVGN
+2315 QLGADAVGN
-2324 IMRLDNY
+2324 TVRLDNC

-2385 LNEKEL
+2385 LNEKDI
-2391 VLDTVPDEDQQ
+2391 VLDTVPDEEQQ
-2402 CRSDNRQRGQDR
+2402 CRSDNRQRGQER

>member
-22 ADSWRAFLQSAA
+22 ADSWRAFLRSAA

-98 THPSGK
+98 THPAGK
-104 AAKPLGW
+104 DSKPLGW

-234 EIGAVVKGID
+234 EIGAVVKSID

-277 SGTQDG
+277 SGAQDG
-283 NEGNAQTAGRQ
+283 NEGSAQTAGRE

-318 DTVQRPE
+318 DAVQRPE

-353 RPVGLDGAHEQSAGA
+353 RPVGLDGAHEQSASA
-368 GGGTGDAHRDEPVNT
+368 GSGTGDAHRDEPVNT
-383 EPQTAE
+383 EPQAAE
-389 SEPSPSAVSVSDA
+389 SESSPSAVSVSDA
-402 QELPESVGR
+402 QDLPESVGR
-411 GDLAEEAAAAIG
+411 GNLAEETAAAIG
-423 LPSPEQQQETIRQL
+423 LPAPEQQQETIRQL
-437 QPRASWQPPSKDDG
+437 QPRASWQQPIKDDG
-451 THIDEQDIAD
+451 THIDEQDIVD

-478 YFSAAVLPTV
+478 FFSATVLPTV
-488 KEQADWLKKEY
+488 KEQANWLKKEY
-499 GIGGRSWDFRDGERG
+499 GIGGRTWDFRDGERG

-524 IKRYASNDDPGYFRL
+524 IKRYASDNAPDYFRL
-539 LPWKEVARRL
+539 LPWNEVARRL
-549 HLLVHNDQYLGE
+549 HLLVHNDQYLDE
-561 NNKQAYEK
+561 NNKQGYEK
-569 WEAEQQAKRDARQAE
+569 WEAEQQAKRNARQAE

-596 EREGLGKPD
+596 EREGLGEPD
-605 FSDLTHI
+605 FSNLTHI

-651 DDTMALARDG
+651 DNTRALAKEG
-661 IEGIEFSQFIGDAEA
+661 IEDVEFSQFIDDAEA
-676 AYEEYQERRKPRPVE
+676 AYEAYQERYKPKPVE

-702 LEKDHPFT
+702 LENDHPFT

-718 VHLRDEDFPLIG
+718 VHLRDEGFPLIG

-752 APDTVVEGQVIEETN
+752 APDTVVEGQVIEETD
-767 TPEEPVESEVL
+767 TPEEPSE
-778 EPTDEPAEESS
+778 EPAEETSS
-789 GGFGEQVLQA
+789 GFGEQVLQA
-799 AEMIALKEAYAPNNY
+799 AELIALKEAYLPNNY
-814 IPPQDPASPRTP
+814 IPPQDPAPPRTP

-839 LKAIEKRM
+839 LKSIEKRM

-940 GAFFGQSHSYLHEPT
+940 GAFFGQSHSYLYEPT

-960 VELDSLTGRIASQL
+960 VELDSLTGRIARQL

-1022 DYFFAK
+1022 DYFIAK

-1042 TTSGTLDKKSEEV
+1042 ITSGTLDKKSEDV
-1055 RRYINARC
+1055 RKYINARC

-1095 ILEQDAGWLHTTQ
+1095 ILEQDASWLHTTQ
-1108 TADGLSLNSYF
+1108 REDGLSLNSYF
-1119 AEHPEMVCGAL
+1119 AEHPEMVCGTL

-1141 TCEAFADKPLADVLR
+1141 TCEAFADKPLPDVLK

-1167 FQDIELQESGAVEAS
+1167 FQDIDEQESGTVEAS

-1195 IRNGKFYYRENAIMR
+1195 IRNSKFYYRENAIMR
-1210 EVPLGATSAAR
+1210 EVSLGATSAAR

-1227 LRDTTRELIQAQMED
+1227 LRDTTRELIQAQLED

-1248 TELQAKLNRKY
+1248 TELQGKLNRQY
-1259 DHYHSKFGLIN
+1259 DHYHNKFGLIN

-1626 RLGLCTKTLICVPNH
+1626 RLGLCSKTLICVPNH

-1657 NILVARRTDFE
+1657 NILVARKTDFE

-1683 YDIIVIGHSQFER
+1683 YDIIIIGHSQFER

-1709 SQIHDVISQVA
+1709 SQIHDVINQVA

-1988 CAENVYRIWLDTKE
+1988 CAENVYRIWSETKD

-2025 DLRNLLISM
+2025 DLRNLLITM
-2034 SIPENEVQFIHSAN
+2034 GIPENEVQFIHSAN

-2124 EASFDSYMWQLLETK
+2124 ESSFDSYMWQLLETK
-2139 QKFIGQVMTSKSPAR
+2139 QKFIGQIMTSKSPAR

-2218 RKTAQQLENAKADAI
+2218 RKTAQQLENAKADTA

-2268 LDLLGMALNR
+2268 LGLLGMAMNR

-2290 DLQIAYFAMDKVYLA
+2290 DLQIAYFAMDKMYLA

-2315 QLSANAVGN
+2315 QLGADAVGN
-2324 IMRLDNY
+2324 TVRLDNC

-2385 LNEKEL
+2385 LNEKDI
-2391 VLDTVPDEDQQ
+2391 VLDTVPDEEQQ
-2402 CRSDNRQRGQDR
+2402 CRSDNRQRGQER

>member
-22 ADSWRAFLQSAA
+22 ADSWRAFLRSAA

-73 GAHGVASLGTGN
+73 GARGVASLGTGN
-85 MAGNVRYLFDIKD
+85 MVGNVRYLFDIKD

-104 AAKPLGW
+104 ASKPLGW

-126 EKHNAESLPEIFGL
+126 EKHSAESLPEIFGL

-147 QHGKQLDA
+147 QYGKQLDA

-234 EIGAVVKGID
+234 EIGAVVKSID

-249 QPKQYDENVSK
+249 QPKQYDVNVSK

-277 SGTQDG
+277 SGAQDG
-283 NEGNAQTAGRQ
+283 NDGNTQTAGRK

-353 RPVGLDGAHEQSAGA
+353 RPVGLDGAHEQSASA

-383 EPQTAE
+383 EPTTAE
-389 SEPSPSAVSVSDA
+389 SEPSPSAVSVSDEI
-402 QELPESVGR
+402 ELPESVGR
-411 GDLAEEAAAAIG
+411 GNLAEETAAAIG
-423 LPSPEQQQETIRQL
+423 LPAPEQQQETIRQL
-437 QPRASWQPPSKDDG
+437 QPRASWQPPIKDDG
-451 THIDEQDIAD
+451 THIDEQDIVD
-461 VLVMG
+461 VLVIG

-478 YFSAAVLPTV
+478 FFSATVLPTV
-488 KEQADWLKKEY
+488 KEQAGWLKKEY
-499 GIGGRSWDFRDGERG
+499 GIGGRTWDFRDGERG

-524 IKRYASNDDPGYFRL
+524 IKRYASDNDPDYFRL
-539 LPWKEVARRL
+539 LPWNEVARRL
-549 HLLVHNDQYLGE
+549 HLLVHNDQYLDE
-561 NNKQAYEK
+561 NNKQGYEK
-569 WEAEQQAKRDARQAE
+569 WEAEQQAERDARQAE

-596 EREGLGKPD
+596 EREGLGEPD
-605 FSDLTHI
+605 FSNLTHI

-651 DDTMALARDG
+651 DNTRALAKEG
-661 IEGIEFSQFIGDAEA
+661 IEDVEFSQFIDDAEA
-676 AYEEYQERRKPRPVE
+676 AYEAYQERYKPKPVE

-702 LEKDHPFT
+702 LENDHPFT

-730 RAINRAEFAR
+730 RAINRGEFAR
-740 LLAANPKNNALA
+740 LLAANPKNQALA
-752 APDTVVEGQVIEETN
+752 APDTVVEGQVIEETD
-767 TPEEPVESEVL
+767 TPEEPSE
-778 EPTDEPAEESS
+778 EPAEETSS
-789 GGFGEQVLQA
+789 GFGEQVLQA
-799 AEMIALKEAYAPNNY
+799 AELIALKEAYLPNNY
-814 IPPQDPASPRTP
+814 IPPQDPAPPRTP

-839 LKAIEKRM
+839 LKSIEKRM

-940 GAFFGQSHSYLHEPT
+940 GAFFGQSHSYLYEPT

-960 VELDSLTGRIASQL
+960 VELDSLTGRIARQL

-1034 TGGIIAFI
+1034 TGSIIAFI

-1055 RRYINARC
+1055 RKYINARC

-1069 RLPDSTFKSAG
+1069 RLPDSTFKTAG

-1108 TADGLSLNSYF
+1108 TEDGLALNSYF
-1119 AEHPEMVCGAL
+1119 AEHPEMVCGTL

-1141 TCEAFADKPLADVLR
+1141 TCEAFADKPLAGVLQ

-1210 EVPLGATSAAR
+1210 EVSLGATSAAR

-1227 LRDTTRELIQAQMED
+1227 LRDTTRELIQAQLED
-1242 MPDEVI
+1242 MPDEVV
-1248 TELQAKLNRKY
+1248 TELQAKLNRQY
-1259 DHYHSKFGLIN
+1259 DNYHQKFGLIN

-1367 KNSDGEPRYYTA
+1367 KDASGEPRYYTA

-1470 NKSYTGGNIKA
+1470 NKSFTGGNIKA

-1626 RLGLCTKTLICVPNH
+1626 RLGLCSKTLICVPNH

-1657 NILVARRTDFE
+1657 NILVARKTDFE

-1709 SQIHDVISQVA
+1709 SQIHDVINQVA

-1776 FKNLAVLSKMR
+1776 FKNLAVLSIMR

-1825 PISNSMAELFT
+1825 PISNSMAELYT

-1988 CAENVYRIWLDTKE
+1988 CAENVYRIWSETKD

-2034 SIPENEVQFIHSAN
+2034 GIPENEVQFIHSAN

-2124 EASFDSYMWQLLETK
+2124 ESSFDSYMWQLLETK

-2218 RKTAQQLENAKADAI
+2218 RKTAQQLENAKADTA

-2240 RDADGKDIFTITL
+2240 RDADGKDVFAISL

-2268 LDLLGMALNR
+2268 LGLLGMAMNR

-2290 DLQIAYFAMDKVYLA
+2290 DLQIAYFAMDKMYLA

-2315 QLSANAVGN
+2315 QLGADAVGN
-2324 IMRLDNY
+2324 TMRLDNC

-2371 EKSKRLAELEALLN
+2371 EKSKHLAELEALLN
-2385 LNEKEL
+2385 LNEKDI
-2391 VLDTVPDEDQQ
+2391 VLDTVPDEEQQ
-2402 CRSDNRQRGQDR
+2402 CRSDNRQRGQER

>member
-22 ADSWRAFLQSAA
+22 ADSWRAFLRSAA

-98 THPSGK
+98 THPAGK
-104 AAKPLGW
+104 ASKPLGW

-225 NRAGRQMFA
+225 NRVGRQMFA
-234 EIGAVVKGID
+234 EIGAVVKSID
-244 SVAKT
+244 SVAKP
-249 QPKQYDENVSK
+249 QAKQYDVNVSK

-283 NEGNAQTAGRQ
+283 NEGNAQTASRE

-318 DTVQRPE
+318 DAVQRPE
-325 TDRAALLGAGG
+325 TDRAALLEAGG

-353 RPVGLDGAHEQSAGA
+353 RPVGLDGAHEQSASA

-383 EPQTAE
+383 EPTTAE
-389 SEPSPSAVSVSDA
+389 SELSPSAVSVSDEI
-402 QELPESVGR
+402 ELPESVGR
-411 GDLAEEAAAAIG
+411 GDLAEETAAAIG

-437 QPRASWQPPSKDDG
+437 QPRASWQPPIKDDG
-451 THIDEQDIAD
+451 THIDEQDIVD

-478 YFSAAVLPTV
+478 FFSATVLPTV
-488 KEQADWLKKEY
+488 KEQAYWLKKEY
-499 GIGGRSWDFRDGERG
+499 GIGGRTWNFRDGERG

-524 IKRYASNDDPGYFRL
+524 IKRYASDNAPDYFRL
-539 LPWKEVARRL
+539 LPWNEVARRL
-549 HLLVHNDQYLGE
+549 HLLVHNNQYLDE
-561 NNKQAYEK
+561 NNKQGYEK

-596 EREGLGKPD
+596 EREGLGEPD
-605 FSDLTHI
+605 FSNLTHI

-643 SFVDSARF
+643 FFVDSARF
-651 DDTMALARDG
+651 DNTRALAKEG
-661 IEGIEFSQFIGDAEA
+661 IEDIEFSQFIDDAEA
-676 AYEEYQERRKPRPVE
+676 AYEAYQERYKPKPVE

-702 LEKDHPFT
+702 LENDHPFT

-730 RAINRAEFAR
+730 RAVNRAEFAR
-740 LLAANPKNNALA
+740 LLAANPKNNALSAPELPNLPDAGEA
-752 APDTVVEGQVIEETN
+752 AEVVEG
-767 TPEEPVESEVL
+767 EVL
-778 EPTDEPAEESS
+778 EPAEESS

-799 AEMIALKEAYAPNNY
+799 AELIALREAYLPNNY

-826 REKFAANITAIRT
+826 REKFSANITAIRT
-839 LKAIEKRM
+839 LKSIEKRM

-940 GAFFGQSHSYLHEPT
+940 GAFFGQSHSYLYEPT

-960 VELDSLTGRIASQL
+960 VELDSLTGRIARQL

-1055 RRYINARC
+1055 RKYINARC

-1095 ILEQDAGWLHTTQ
+1095 ILEQDASWLHTTQ
-1108 TADGLSLNSYF
+1108 TEDGLSLNSYF
-1119 AEHPEMVCGAL
+1119 AEHPEMVCGTL

-1141 TCEAFADKPLADVLR
+1141 TCEAFADKPLADVLK

-1167 FQDIELQESGAVEAS
+1167 FQDIEQQESGAVEAS

-1210 EVPLGATSAAR
+1210 EVSLGATSAAR

-1227 LRDTTRELIQAQMED
+1227 LRDTTRELIQAQLED

-1248 TELQAKLNRKY
+1248 TELQAKLNRQY
-1259 DHYHSKFGLIN
+1259 DYYHSKFGLIN

-1348 DKDTLVNDLQGVI
+1348 DKETLIQDLQGVI

-1367 KNSDGEPRYYTA
+1367 KDASGEPRYYTA

-1709 SQIHDVISQVA
+1709 SQIHDVINQVA

-1988 CAENVYRIWLDTKE
+1988 CAENVYRIWNDTKE
-2002 KRLTQLVFCDLSTP
+2002 KRLTQLMFCDLSTP

-2034 SIPENEVQFIHSAN
+2034 GIPENEVQFIHSAN

-2124 EASFDSYMWQLLETK
+2124 ESSFDSYMWQLLETK
-2139 QKFIGQVMTSKSPAR
+2139 QKFIGQIMTSKSPAR

-2185 DIQVA
+2185 DIQVS

-2218 RKTAQQLENAKADAI
+2218 RKTAQQLGNAKADTI

-2240 RDADGKDIFTITL
+2240 RDADGKDVFAITL

-2268 LDLLGMALNR
+2268 LGLLGMAMNR

-2290 DLQIAYFAMDKVYLA
+2290 DLQIAYFAMDKMYLA

-2315 QLSANAVGN
+2315 QLGADAVGN
-2324 IMRLDNY
+2324 TMRLDNC

-2385 LNEKEL
+2385 LNEKDI

-2402 CRSDNRQRGQDR
+2402 CRSDNRQRGQER

>member
-22 ADSWRAFLQSAA
+22 ADSWRAFLRSAA

-73 GAHGVASLGTGN
+73 GARGVASLGTGN

-98 THPSGK
+98 THPAGK

-234 EIGAVVKGID
+234 EIGAVVKSID

-277 SGTQDG
+277 SGAQDG

-318 DTVQRPE
+318 DAVQRPE

-353 RPVGLDGAHEQSAGA
+353 RPVGLDGAHEQSASA
-368 GGGTGDAHRDEPVNT
+368 GSGIGDAHRDEPVNT
-383 EPQTAE
+383 EPTTAE
-389 SEPSPSAVSVSDA
+389 SELSPSAVSVSDEI
-402 QELPESVGR
+402 ELPESVGR
-411 GDLAEEAAAAIG
+411 GNLAEETAAAIG
-423 LPSPEQQQETIRQL
+423 LPAPEQQQETIRQL
-437 QPRASWQPPSKDDG
+437 QHRASWQPPIKDDG
-451 THIDEQDIAD
+451 THIDEQDIVD

-478 YFSAAVLPTV
+478 FFSATVLPTV
-488 KEQADWLKKEY
+488 KEQANWLKKEY
-499 GIGGRSWDFRDGERG
+499 GIGGRTWDFRDGERG

-524 IKRYASNDDPGYFRL
+524 IKRYASDNAPDYFRL
-539 LPWKEVARRL
+539 LPWNEVARRL
-549 HLLVHNDQYLGE
+549 HLLVHNDQYLDE
-561 NNKQAYEK
+561 NNKQGYEK
-569 WEAEQQAKRDARQAE
+569 WEAEQQAKRNARQAE

-596 EREGLGKPD
+596 EREGLGEPD
-605 FSDLTHI
+605 FSNLTHI

-651 DDTMALARDG
+651 DSTRALAKEG
-661 IEGIEFSQFIGDAEA
+661 IEDVEFSQFIDDAEA
-676 AYEEYQERRKPRPVE
+676 AYEAYQERYKPKPVE

-702 LEKDHPFT
+702 LENDHPFT

-730 RAINRAEFAR
+730 RAVNRGEFAR

-752 APDTVVEGQVIEETN
+752 APDTVVEGQVIEETD
-767 TPEEPVESEVL
+767 TPEEPSE
-778 EPTDEPAEESS
+778 EPAEETSS
-789 GGFGEQVLQA
+789 GFGEQVLQA
-799 AEMIALKEAYAPNNY
+799 AELIALKEAYLPNNY
-814 IPPQDPASPRTP
+814 IPPQDPAPPRTP

-839 LKAIEKRM
+839 LKSIEKRM

-921 ALRKMGVGAGTI
+921 TLRKMGVGAGTI
-933 LEPSMGV
+933 LEPSMGA
-940 GAFFGQSHSYLHEPT
+940 GAFFGQSHSYLYEPT

-960 VELDSLTGRIASQL
+960 VELDSLTGRIARQL

-1022 DYFFAK
+1022 DYFIAK

-1042 TTSGTLDKKSEEV
+1042 ITSGTLDKKSEDV
-1055 RRYINARC
+1055 RKYINARC

-1095 ILEQDAGWLHTTQ
+1095 ILEQDASWLHTTQ
-1108 TADGLSLNSYF
+1108 REDGLSLNSYF
-1119 AEHPEMVCGAL
+1119 AEHPEMVCGTL

-1141 TCEAFADKPLADVLR
+1141 TCEAFADKPLPDVLQ

-1167 FQDIELQESGAVEAS
+1167 FQDIDEQESGTVEAS

-1195 IRNGKFYYRENAIMR
+1195 IRNSKFYYRENAIMR
-1210 EVPLGATSAAR
+1210 EVSLGATSAAR

-1227 LRDTTRELIQAQMED
+1227 LRDTTRELIQAQLED

-1248 TELQAKLNRKY
+1248 TELQGKLNRQY
-1259 DHYHSKFGLIN
+1259 DHYHNKFGLIN

-1510 KEDMQGNKIRVL
+1510 KEDMQGNRIRVL

-1626 RLGLCTKTLICVPNH
+1626 RLGLCSKTLICVPNH

-1657 NILVARRTDFE
+1657 NILVARKTDFE

-1683 YDIIVIGHSQFER
+1683 YDIIIIGHSQFER

-1709 SQIHDVISQVA
+1709 SQIHDVINQVA

-1988 CAENVYRIWLDTKE
+1988 CAENVYRIWSETKD

-2025 DLRNLLISM
+2025 DLRNLLITM
-2034 SIPENEVQFIHSAN
+2034 GIPENEVQFIHSAN

-2139 QKFIGQVMTSKSPAR
+2139 QKFIGQIMTSKSPAR

-2185 DIQVA
+2185 DIQVS

-2218 RKTAQQLENAKADAI
+2218 RKTAQQLENAKADTA

-2268 LDLLGMALNR
+2268 LGLLGMAMNR

-2290 DLQIAYFAMDKVYLA
+2290 DLQIAYFAMDKMYLA

-2315 QLSANAVGN
+2315 QLGADAVGN
-2324 IMRLDNY
+2324 TVRLDNC

-2364 AQADELA
+2364 VQADELA

-2385 LNEKEL
+2385 LNEKDI
-2391 VLDTVPDEDQQ
+2391 VLDTVPDEEQQ
-2402 CRSDNRQRGQDR
+2402 CRSDNRQRGQER

>member
-22 ADSWRAFLQSAA
+22 ADSWRAFLRSAA

-98 THPSGK
+98 THPAGK
-104 AAKPLGW
+104 DSKPLGW

-126 EKHNAESLPEIFGL
+126 EKHSAESLPEIFGL

-147 QHGKQLDA
+147 EYGKQLDA

-234 EIGAVVKGID
+234 EIGAVVKSID

-277 SGTQDG
+277 SGAQDG
-283 NEGNAQTAGRQ
+283 NEGNAQTAGRE

-318 DTVQRPE
+318 DAVQRPE

-353 RPVGLDGAHEQSAGA
+353 RPVGLDGAHEQSASA
-368 GGGTGDAHRDEPVNT
+368 GSGTGDAHRDEPVNT

-389 SEPSPSAVSVSDA
+389 SEPSPSAVSVSDEI
-402 QELPESVGR
+402 ELPESVGH
-411 GDLAEEAAAAIG
+411 GNLAEETAAAMG
-423 LPSPEQQQETIRQL
+423 LPSPEQQQETIRLL
-437 QPRASWQPPSKDDG
+437 QPRASWQPPVKDDG
-451 THIDEQDIAD
+451 THIDEQDIVD

-478 YFSAAVLPTV
+478 FFSATVLPTV

-499 GIGGRSWDFRDGERG
+499 GIGGRTWDFRDGERG
-514 FLDYDAKGLR
+514 FLDYDAKGLK
-524 IKRYASNDDPGYFRL
+524 IKRYASDNDPGYFRL
-539 LPWKEVARRL
+539 LPWNEVASRL
-549 HLLVHNDQYLGE
+549 HLLVHNDQYLDE

-596 EREGLGKPD
+596 EREGLGGPD
-605 FSDLTHI
+605 FSNLTHI

-651 DDTMALARDG
+651 DSTRALAKQG
-661 IEGIEFSQFIGDAEA
+661 IEDIEFSQFIDDAES
-676 AYEEYQERRKPRPVE
+676 AYEAYQERHKPKPVE

-702 LEKDHPFT
+702 LENDHPFT

-730 RAINRAEFAR
+730 RAINRTEFAR

-752 APDTVVEGQVIEETN
+752 APELPNVPDAGEPAEVIEG
-767 TPEEPVESEVL
+767 EVL
-778 EPTDEPAEESS
+778 ESAEEPAEETSS
-789 GGFGEQVLQA
+789 GFGEQVLQA
-799 AEMIALKEAYAPNNY
+799 AELIALKEAYLPNNY
-814 IPPQDPASPRTP
+814 IPPQDPAPLRTP

-839 LKAIEKRM
+839 LKSIEKRM

-940 GAFFGQSHSYLHEPT
+940 GAFFGQSHSYLYEPT

-960 VELDSLTGRIASQL
+960 VELDSLTGRIARQL

-1095 ILEQDAGWLHTTQ
+1095 ILEQDASWLHTTQ
-1108 TADGLSLNSYF
+1108 TEDGLSLNSYF
-1119 AEHPEMVCGAL
+1119 AEHPEMVCGTL
-1130 KTVSGPYGPTL
+1130 KTVSGPYGQTL
-1141 TCEAFADKPLADVLR
+1141 TCEAFADKPLADVLK
-1156 EAMSHLHAEFH
+1156 EVMSHLHAEFH

-1210 EVPLGATSAAR
+1210 EVSIGATSAAR

-1227 LRDTTRELIQAQMED
+1227 LRDTTRELIQAQLED

-1248 TELQAKLNRKY
+1248 TELQAKLNRQY
-1259 DHYHSKFGLIN
+1259 DHYHTKFGLIN

-1348 DKDTLVNDLQGVI
+1348 DKNTLVNDLQGVI

-1367 KNSDGEPRYYTA
+1367 KDASGEPRYYTA

-1500 NLRDVRIFDT
+1500 NLRNVRIFDT

-1611 AGKTYEMVAAAMEKK
+1611 AGKTYEIVAAAMEKK

-1676 AKIATGN
+1676 AKITTGN

-1709 SQIHDVISQVA
+1709 SQIHDVINQVA

-1988 CAENVYRIWLDTKE
+1988 CAENVYRIWNDTKE

-2034 SIPENEVQFIHSAN
+2034 GIPENEVQFIHSAN
-2048 TEVKKAELFAKVRS
+2048 TEAQKAELFAKVRS

-2124 EASFDSYMWQLLETK
+2124 ESSFDSYMWQLLETK
-2139 QKFIGQVMTSKSPAR
+2139 QKFIGQIMTSKSPAR

-2218 RKTAQQLENAKADAI
+2218 RKTAQQLENAKADTA

-2240 RDADGKDIFTITL
+2240 RDADGKDVFAITL
-2253 MDTVYTKR
+2253 MDTIYTKR
-2261 EDAGKAL
+2261 EDAGKVL
-2268 LDLLGMALNR
+2268 LGLLGMAMNR

-2290 DLQIAYFAMDKVYLA
+2290 DLQIAYFAMDKMYLA

-2315 QLSANAVGN
+2315 QLGADAVGN
-2324 IMRLDNY
+2324 TVRLDNC

-2385 LNEKEL
+2385 LNEKDI
-2391 VLDTVPDEDQQ
+2391 VLDTVPDEEQQ
-2402 CRSDNRQRGQDR
+2402 CRSDNRQRGQER

>member
-22 ADSWRAFLQSAA
+22 ADSWRAFLRSAA

-73 GAHGVASLGTGN
+73 GARGVASLGTGN

-98 THPSGK
+98 THPAGK

-234 EIGAVVKGID
+234 EIGAVVKSID

-277 SGTQDG
+277 SGAQDG
-283 NEGNAQTAGRQ
+283 NEGNAQTAGRE

-318 DTVQRPE
+318 DAVQRPE

-353 RPVGLDGAHEQSAGA
+353 RPIGLDGAHEQSASA
-368 GGGTGDAHRDEPVNT
+368 GSGIGDAHRDEPVNT
-383 EPQTAE
+383 EPTTAE
-389 SEPSPSAVSVSDA
+389 SELSPSAVSVSDEI
-402 QELPESVGR
+402 ELPESVGR
-411 GDLAEEAAAAIG
+411 GNLAEETAAAIG
-423 LPSPEQQQETIRQL
+423 LPAPEQQQETIRQL
-437 QPRASWQPPSKDDG
+437 QHRASWQPPIKDDG
-451 THIDEQDIAD
+451 THIDEQDIVD

-478 YFSAAVLPTV
+478 FFSATVLPTV

-499 GIGGRSWDFRDGERG
+499 GIGGRTWDFRDGERG

-524 IKRYASNDDPGYFRL
+524 IKRYASDNAPDHFRL
-539 LPWKEVARRL
+539 LPWNEVARRL
-549 HLLVHNDQYLGE
+549 HLLVHNDKYLDE
-561 NNKQAYEK
+561 NNKQGYEK
-569 WEAEQQAKRDARQAE
+569 WEAEQKAKRDARQAE

-596 EREGLGKPD
+596 EREGLGAPD
-605 FSDLTHI
+605 YSDLTHI

-651 DDTMALARDG
+651 DSTRALAKEG
-661 IEGIEFSQFIGDAEA
+661 IEDVEFSQFIDDAEA
-676 AYEEYQERRKPRPVE
+676 AYEAYQERYKPKPVE
-691 KRPLAAGDTVY
+691 KRPLATGDTVY
-702 LEKDHPFT
+702 LENDHPFT

-730 RAINRAEFAR
+730 RAVNRGEFAR

-752 APDTVVEGQVIEETN
+752 APELPNLPDAGEAAEVVEG
-767 TPEEPVESEVL
+767 EVL
-778 EPTDEPAEESS
+778 EPAEESS

-799 AEMIALKEAYAPNNY
+799 AELIALKEAYEPNNY
-814 IPPQDPASPRTP
+814 IPPQDPVPPRTP

-839 LKAIEKRM
+839 LKSIEKRM

-921 ALRKMGVGAGTI
+921 TLRKMGVGAGTI
-933 LEPSMGV
+933 LEPSMGA
-940 GAFFGQSHSYLHEPT
+940 GAFFGQSHSYLYEPT

-960 VELDSLTGRIASQL
+960 VELDSLTGRIARQL

-1095 ILEQDAGWLHTTQ
+1095 ILEQDASWLHTTQ
-1108 TADGLSLNSYF
+1108 TEDGLSLNSYF
-1119 AEHPEMVCGAL
+1119 AEHPEMVCGTL

-1141 TCEAFADKPLADVLR
+1141 TCEAFADKPLPDVLQ

-1167 FQDIELQESGAVEAS
+1167 FQDIELQESGAVDAS

-1210 EVPLGATSAAR
+1210 EVSLGATSAAR
-1221 MRLLIE
+1221 MRQLIE
-1227 LRDTTRELIQAQMED
+1227 LRDTTRDLIQAQLED

-1248 TELQAKLNRKY
+1248 TELQAKLNRQY

-1470 NKSYTGGNIKA
+1470 NKSFTGGNIKA

-1626 RLGLCTKTLICVPNH
+1626 RLGLCSKTLICVPNH

-1657 NILVARRTDFE
+1657 NILVARKTDFE

-1709 SQIHDVISQVA
+1709 SQIHDVINQVA

-1988 CAENVYRIWLDTKE
+1988 CAENVYRIWNDTKE

-2025 DLRNLLISM
+2025 DLRNLLITM
-2034 SIPENEVQFIHSAN
+2034 GIPENEVQFIHSAN

-2124 EASFDSYMWQLLETK
+2124 ESSFDSYMWQLLETK
-2139 QKFIGQVMTSKSPAR
+2139 QKFIGQIMTSKSPAR

-2218 RKTAQQLENAKADAI
+2218 RKTAQQLENAKADTA

-2268 LDLLGMALNR
+2268 LGLLGMAMNR

-2290 DLQIAYFAMDKVYLA
+2290 DLQIAYFAMDKMYLA

-2315 QLSANAVGN
+2315 QLGADAVGN
-2324 IMRLDNY
+2324 TVRLDNC

-2385 LNEKEL
+2385 LNEKDI
-2391 VLDTVPDEDQQ
+2391 VLDTVPDEEQQ
-2402 CRSDNRQRGQDR
+2402 CRSDNRQRGQER

>member
-22 ADSWRAFLQSAA
+22 ADSWRAFLRSAA

-98 THPSGK
+98 THPAGK
-104 AAKPLGW
+104 ASKPLGW

-225 NRAGRQMFA
+225 NRVGRQMFA
-234 EIGAVVKGID
+234 EIGAVVKSID
-244 SVAKT
+244 SVAKP
-249 QPKQYDENVSK
+249 QAKQYDVNVSK

-283 NEGNAQTAGRQ
+283 NEGNAQTASRE

-318 DTVQRPE
+318 DAVQRPE
-325 TDRAALLGAGG
+325 TDRAALLEAGG

-353 RPVGLDGAHEQSAGA
+353 RPVGLDGAHEQSASA

-383 EPQTAE
+383 EPTTAE
-389 SEPSPSAVSVSDA
+389 SELSPSAVSVSDEI
-402 QELPESVGR
+402 ELPESVGR
-411 GDLAEEAAAAIG
+411 GDLAEETAAAIG

-437 QPRASWQPPSKDDG
+437 QPRASWQPPIKDDG
-451 THIDEQDIAD
+451 THIDEQDIVD

-478 YFSAAVLPTV
+478 FFSATVLPTV
-488 KEQADWLKKEY
+488 KEQAYWLKKEY
-499 GIGGRSWDFRDGERG
+499 GIGGRTWNFRDGERG

-524 IKRYASNDDPGYFRL
+524 IKRYASDNAPDYFRL
-539 LPWKEVARRL
+539 LPWNEVARRL
-549 HLLVHNDQYLGE
+549 HLLVHNNQYLDE
-561 NNKQAYEK
+561 NNKQGYEK

-596 EREGLGKPD
+596 EREGLGEPD
-605 FSDLTHI
+605 FSNLTHI

-619 GDGEHEIQVYANFL
+619 GDGKHEIQVYANFL

-651 DDTMALARDG
+651 DNTRALAKEG
-661 IEGIEFSQFIGDAEA
+661 IEDIEFSQFIDDAEA
-676 AYEEYQERRKPRPVE
+676 AYEAYQERYKPKPVE

-702 LEKDHPFT
+702 LENDHPFT

-730 RAINRAEFAR
+730 RAVNRAEFAR
-740 LLAANPKNNALA
+740 LLAANPKNNALSAPELPNLPDAGEA
-752 APDTVVEGQVIEETN
+752 AEVVEG
-767 TPEEPVESEVL
+767 EVL
-778 EPTDEPAEESS
+778 EPAEESS

-799 AEMIALKEAYAPNNY
+799 AELIALREAYLPNNY

-826 REKFAANITAIRT
+826 REKFSANITAIRT
-839 LKAIEKRM
+839 LKSIEKRM

-940 GAFFGQSHSYLHEPT
+940 GAFFGQSHSYLYEPT

-960 VELDSLTGRIASQL
+960 VELDSLTGRIARQL

-1055 RRYINARC
+1055 RKYINARC

-1095 ILEQDAGWLHTTQ
+1095 ILEQDASWLHTTQ
-1108 TADGLSLNSYF
+1108 TEDGLSLNSYF
-1119 AEHPEMVCGAL
+1119 AEHPEMVCGTL

-1141 TCEAFADKPLADVLR
+1141 TCEAFADKPLADVLK

-1167 FQDIELQESGAVEAS
+1167 FQDIEQQESGAVEAS

-1210 EVPLGATSAAR
+1210 EVSLGATSAAR

-1227 LRDTTRELIQAQMED
+1227 LRDTTRELIQAQLED

-1248 TELQAKLNRKY
+1248 TELQAKLNRQY
-1259 DHYHSKFGLIN
+1259 DYYHSKFGLIN

-1348 DKDTLVNDLQGVI
+1348 DKETLIQDLQGVI

-1367 KNSDGEPRYYTA
+1367 KDASGEPRYYTA

-1709 SQIHDVISQVA
+1709 SQIHDVINQVA

-1988 CAENVYRIWLDTKE
+1988 CAENVYRIWNDTKE

-2016 KPDGFNVYD
+2016 KQDGFNVYD

-2034 SIPENEVQFIHSAN
+2034 GIPENEVQFIHSAN

-2124 EASFDSYMWQLLETK
+2124 ESSFDSYMWQLLETK
-2139 QKFIGQVMTSKSPAR
+2139 QKFIGQIMTSKSPAR

-2218 RKTAQQLENAKADAI
+2218 RKTAQQLENAKADTI
-2233 LLQQNTK
+2233 RLQQNTK
-2240 RDADGKDIFTITL
+2240 RDADGKDVFAISL

-2261 EDAGKAL
+2261 DDAGKAL
-2268 LDLLGMALNR
+2268 LGLLGMAMNR

-2283 IGRYKGF
+2283 IGQYKGF
-2290 DLQIAYFAMDKVYLA
+2290 DLQIAYFTMDKMYLA

-2315 QLSANAVGN
+2315 QLGADAVGN
-2324 IMRLDNY
+2324 TVRLDNC

-2385 LNEKEL
+2385 LNEKDI

-2402 CRSDNRQRGQDR
+2402 CRSDNRQRGQER

>member
-13 QAIADVADN
+13 QAIDDVADN
-22 ADSWRAFLQSAA
+22 ADSWRAFLRSAA

-98 THPSGK
+98 THPAGK
-104 AAKPLGW
+104 ASKPLGW

-234 EIGAVVKGID
+234 EIGAVVKSID

-283 NEGNAQTAGRQ
+283 NEGNAQTAGRE

-318 DTVQRPE
+318 DAVQRPE

-353 RPVGLDGAHEQSAGA
+353 RPVGLDSAHEQSASA

-383 EPQTAE
+383 EPTTAE
-389 SEPSPSAVSVSDA
+389 SELSPSAVSVSDEI
-402 QELPESVGR
+402 ELPESVGR
-411 GDLAEEAAAAIG
+411 GDLAEKTAAAIG

-437 QPRASWQPPSKDDG
+437 QPRASWQPPIKDDG
-451 THIDEQDIAD
+451 THIDEQDIVD

-478 YFSAAVLPTV
+478 FFSATVLPTV
-488 KEQADWLKKEY
+488 KEQAYWLKKEY
-499 GIGGRSWDFRDGERG
+499 GIGGRTWNFRDGERG

-524 IKRYASNDDPGYFRL
+524 IKRYASDNAPDYFRL
-539 LPWKEVARRL
+539 LPWNEVARRL
-549 HLLVHNDQYLGE
+549 HLLVHNNQYLDE
-561 NNKQAYEK
+561 NNKQGYEK

-596 EREGLGKPD
+596 EREGLGEPD
-605 FSDLTHI
+605 FSNLTHI

-643 SFVDSARF
+643 SFADSARF
-651 DDTMALARDG
+651 DNTRALAKEG
-661 IEGIEFSQFIGDAEA
+661 IEDIEFSQFIDDAEA
-676 AYEEYQERRKPRPVE
+676 AYEAYQERYKPKPVE

-702 LEKDHPFT
+702 LENDHPFT

-730 RAINRAEFAR
+730 RAVNRAEFAR

-752 APDTVVEGQVIEETN
+752 APELANVPDAGEAAEVIEG
-767 TPEEPVESEVL
+767 EVL
-778 EPTDEPAEESS
+778 EPTGEPAEETSS
-789 GGFGEQVLQA
+789 GFGEQVLQA
-799 AEMIALKEAYAPNNY
+799 AEMIALKEAYLPNNY
-814 IPPQDPASPRTP
+814 IPPQDPAPPRTP

-839 LKAIEKRM
+839 LKSIEKRM

-940 GAFFGQSHSYLHEPT
+940 GAFFGQSHSYLYEPT

-960 VELDSLTGRIASQL
+960 VELDSLTGRIARQL

-1034 TGGIIAFI
+1034 TGGIIAFV
-1042 TTSGTLDKKSEEV
+1042 TSSGTLDKKSEEV

-1095 ILEQDAGWLHTTQ
+1095 ILEQDANWLHTTQ
-1108 TADGLSLNSYF
+1108 TEDGLSLNSYF
-1119 AEHPEMVCGAL
+1119 AEHPEMVCGTL
-1130 KTVSGPYGPTL
+1130 KTVSGPYGPAM
-1141 TCEAFADKPLADVLR
+1141 TCEAFADKPLADVLK

-1167 FQDIELQESGAVEAS
+1167 FQDIELQESGAVDAS

-1210 EVPLGATSAAR
+1210 EVSLGATSAAR

-1227 LRDTTRELIQAQMED
+1227 LRDTTRELIQAQLED

-1248 TELQAKLNRKY
+1248 TELQAKLNRQY

-1348 DKDTLVNDLQGVI
+1348 DKETLIQDLQGVI

-1470 NKSYTGGNIKA
+1470 NKSFTGGNIKA

-1709 SQIHDVISQVA
+1709 SQIHDVINQVA

-1825 PISNSMAELFT
+1825 PISNSMAELYT

-1988 CAENVYRIWLDTKE
+1988 CAENVYRIWNDTKE

-2016 KPDGFNVYD
+2016 KPDDFNVYD

-2034 SIPENEVQFIHSAN
+2034 GIPENEVQFIHSAN
-2048 TEVKKAELFAKVRS
+2048 TEAQKAELFAKVRS

-2124 EASFDSYMWQLLETK
+2124 ESSFDSYMWQLLETK

-2154 SADDLDDAALSY
+2154 SAYDLDDAALSY

-2218 RKTAQQLENAKADAI
+2218 RKTVQQLENAKADTA

-2240 RDADGKDIFTITL
+2240 RDADGKDIFAITL

-2268 LDLLGMALNR
+2268 LGLLGMAMNR

-2290 DLQIAYFAMDKVYLA
+2290 DLQIAYFAMDKMYLA
-2305 YLVGSGINPV
+2305 YLVGNGINPV
-2315 QLSANAVGN
+2315 QLGADAVGN
-2324 IMRLDNY
+2324 TMRLDNC

-2385 LNEKEL
+2385 LNEKDI

-2402 CRSDNRQRGQDR
+2402 CRSDNRQRGQER

>member
-22 ADSWRAFLQSAA
+22 ADSWRAFLRSAA

-73 GAHGVASLGTGN
+73 GARGVASLGTGN

-104 AAKPLGW
+104 ASKPLGW

-234 EIGAVVKGID
+234 EIGAVVKSID

-277 SGTQDG
+277 SGAQDG

-318 DTVQRPE
+318 DAVQRPE

-353 RPVGLDGAHEQSAGA
+353 RPVGLDGAHEQSASA
-368 GGGTGDAHRDEPVNT
+368 GGGTGNAHRDEPVNT
-383 EPQTAE
+383 EPTTAE
-389 SEPSPSAVSVSDA
+389 SEPSPSAVSVSDEI
-402 QELPESVGR
+402 ELPESVGR
-411 GDLAEEAAAAIG
+411 GNLAEETAAAIG
-423 LPSPEQQQETIRQL
+423 LPAPEQQQETIRQL
-437 QPRASWQPPSKDDG
+437 QPRASWQQPIKDDG
-451 THIDEQDIAD
+451 THIDEQDIVD

-478 YFSAAVLPTV
+478 FFSATVLPTV
-488 KEQADWLKKEY
+488 KEQANWLKKEY
-499 GIGGRSWDFRDGERG
+499 GIGGRTWDFRDGERG

-524 IKRYASNDDPGYFRL
+524 IKRYASDNAPDYFRL
-539 LPWKEVARRL
+539 LPWNEVARRL
-549 HLLVHNDQYLGE
+549 HLLVHNDQYLDE
-561 NNKQAYEK
+561 NNKQGYEK
-569 WEAEQQAKRDARQAE
+569 WEAEQQAKRNARQAE

-596 EREGLGKPD
+596 EREGLGEPD
-605 FSDLTHI
+605 FSNLTHI

-651 DDTMALARDG
+651 DNTRALAKEG
-661 IEGIEFSQFIGDAEA
+661 IEDVEFSQFIDDAEA
-676 AYEEYQERRKPRPVE
+676 AYEAYQERYKPKPVE

-702 LEKDHPFT
+702 LENDHPFT

-718 VHLRDEDFPLIG
+718 VHLRDEGFPLIG
-730 RAINRAEFAR
+730 RAINSAEFAR

-752 APDTVVEGQVIEETN
+752 APDTVVEGQVIEETD
-767 TPEEPVESEVL
+767 TPEEPSE
-778 EPTDEPAEESS
+778 EPAEETSS
-789 GGFGEQVLQA
+789 GFGEQVLQA
-799 AEMIALKEAYAPNNY
+799 AELIALKEAYLPNNY
-814 IPPQDPASPRTP
+814 IPPQDPAPPRTP

-839 LKAIEKRM
+839 LKSIEKRM

-940 GAFFGQSHSYLHEPT
+940 GAFFGQSHSYLYEPT

-960 VELDSLTGRIASQL
+960 VELDSLTGRIARQL

-1022 DYFFAK
+1022 DYFIAK

-1042 TTSGTLDKKSEEV
+1042 ITSGTLDKKSEDV
-1055 RRYINARC
+1055 RKYINARC

-1095 ILEQDAGWLHTTQ
+1095 ILEQDASWLHTTQ
-1108 TADGLSLNSYF
+1108 REDGLSLNSYF
-1119 AEHPEMVCGAL
+1119 AEHPEMVCGTL

-1141 TCEAFADKPLADVLR
+1141 TCEAFADKPLPDVLK

-1167 FQDIELQESGAVEAS
+1167 FQDIDEQESGTVEAS

-1195 IRNGKFYYRENAIMR
+1195 IRNSKFYYRENAIMR
-1210 EVPLGATSAAR
+1210 EVSLGATSAAR

-1227 LRDTTRELIQAQMED
+1227 LRDTTRELIQAQLED

-1248 TELQAKLNRKY
+1248 TELQGKLNRQY
-1259 DHYHSKFGLIN
+1259 DHYHNKFGLIN

-1348 DKDTLVNDLQGVI
+1348 DKETLIQDLQGVI

-1510 KEDMQGNKIRVL
+1510 KEDMQGNRIRVL

-1657 NILVARRTDFE
+1657 NILVARKTDFE

-1709 SQIHDVISQVA
+1709 SQIHDVINQVA

-1988 CAENVYRIWLDTKE
+1988 CAENVYRIWSETKDR
-2002 KRLTQLVFCDLSTP
+2002 RLTQLVFCDLSTP
-2016 KPDGFNVYD
+2016 KPDGFNVYH

-2034 SIPENEVQFIHSAN
+2034 GIPENEVQFIHSAN

-2124 EASFDSYMWQLLETK
+2124 ESSFDSYMWQLLETK

-2218 RKTAQQLENAKADAI
+2218 RKTAQQLENAKADTA

-2268 LDLLGMALNR
+2268 LGLLGMAMNR

-2290 DLQIAYFAMDKVYLA
+2290 DLQIAYFAMDKMYLA

-2315 QLSANAVGN
+2315 QLGADAVGN
-2324 IMRLDNY
+2324 TMRLDNC

-2385 LNEKEL
+2385 LNEKDI
-2391 VLDTVPDEDQQ
+2391 VLDTVPDEEQQ
-2402 CRSDNRQRGQDR
+2402 CRSDNRQRGQER

>member
-22 ADSWRAFLQSAA
+22 ADSWRAFLRSAA

-73 GAHGVASLGTGN
+73 GARGVASLGTGN

-98 THPSGK
+98 THPAGK

-234 EIGAVVKGID
+234 EIGAVVKSID

-277 SGTQDG
+277 SGAQDG
-283 NEGNAQTAGRQ
+283 NEGNAQTAGRE

-318 DTVQRPE
+318 DAVQRPE

-353 RPVGLDGAHEQSAGA
+353 RPIGLDGAHEQSASA
-368 GGGTGDAHRDEPVNT
+368 GSGIGDAHRDEPVNT
-383 EPQTAE
+383 EPTTAE
-389 SEPSPSAVSVSDA
+389 SELSPSAVSVSDEI
-402 QELPESVGR
+402 ELPESVGR
-411 GDLAEEAAAAIG
+411 GNLAEETAAAIG
-423 LPSPEQQQETIRQL
+423 LPAPEQQQETIRQL
-437 QPRASWQPPSKDDG
+437 QHRASWQPPIKDDG
-451 THIDEQDIAD
+451 THIDEQDIVD

-478 YFSAAVLPTV
+478 FFSATVLPTV

-499 GIGGRSWDFRDGERG
+499 GIGGRTWDFRDGERG

-524 IKRYASNDDPGYFRL
+524 IKRYASDNAPDHFRL
-539 LPWKEVARRL
+539 LPWNEVARRL
-549 HLLVHNDQYLGE
+549 HLLVHNDKYLDE
-561 NNKQAYEK
+561 NNKQGYEK
-569 WEAEQQAKRDARQAE
+569 WEAEQKAKRDARQAE

-596 EREGLGKPD
+596 EREGLGAPD
-605 FSDLTHI
+605 YSDLTHI

-651 DDTMALARDG
+651 DSTRALAKEG
-661 IEGIEFSQFIGDAEA
+661 IEDVEFSQFIDDAEA
-676 AYEEYQERRKPRPVE
+676 AYEAYQERYKPKPVE
-691 KRPLAAGDTVY
+691 KRPLATGDTVY
-702 LEKDHPFT
+702 LENDHPFT

-730 RAINRAEFAR
+730 RAVNRGEFAR

-752 APDTVVEGQVIEETN
+752 APELPNLPDAGEAAEVVEG
-767 TPEEPVESEVL
+767 EVL
-778 EPTDEPAEESS
+778 EPAEESS

-799 AEMIALKEAYAPNNY
+799 AELIALKEAYEPNNY
-814 IPPQDPASPRTP
+814 IPPQDPVPPRTP

-839 LKAIEKRM
+839 LKSIEKRM

-921 ALRKMGVGAGTI
+921 TLRKMGVGAGTI
-933 LEPSMGV
+933 LEPSMGA
-940 GAFFGQSHSYLHEPT
+940 GAFFGQSHSYLYEPT

-960 VELDSLTGRIASQL
+960 VELDSLTGRIARQL

-1095 ILEQDAGWLHTTQ
+1095 ILEQDASWLHTTQ
-1108 TADGLSLNSYF
+1108 TEDGLSLNSYF
-1119 AEHPEMVCGAL
+1119 AEHPEMVCGTL

-1141 TCEAFADKPLADVLR
+1141 TCEAFADKPLPDVLQ

-1167 FQDIELQESGAVEAS
+1167 FQDIELQESGAVDAS

-1210 EVPLGATSAAR
+1210 EVSLGATSAAR
-1221 MRLLIE
+1221 MRQLIE
-1227 LRDTTRELIQAQMED
+1227 LRDTTRDLIQAQLED

-1248 TELQAKLNRKY
+1248 TELQAKLNRQY

-1470 NKSYTGGNIKA
+1470 NKSFTGGNIKA

-1500 NLRDVRIFDT
+1500 NLRDVRVFDT

-1626 RLGLCTKTLICVPNH
+1626 RLGLCSKTLICVPNH

-1988 CAENVYRIWLDTKE
+1988 CAENVYRIWSETKD
-2002 KRLTQLVFCDLSTP
+2002 KKLTQLVFCDLSTP

-2034 SIPENEVQFIHSAN
+2034 GIPENEVQFIHSAN

-2139 QKFIGQVMTSKSPAR
+2139 QKFIGQIMTSKSPAR

-2185 DIQVA
+2185 DIQVS

-2196 TAYNNEHYRLEDAIT
+2196 TAYNNEHYQLEDAIT

-2218 RKTAQQLENAKADAI
+2218 RKTAQQLENAKADTA

-2240 RDADGKDIFTITL
+2240 RDADDKDVFAISL

-2268 LDLLGMALNR
+2268 LGLLGMAMNR

-2290 DLQIAYFAMDKVYLA
+2290 DLQIAYFAMDKMYLA

-2315 QLSANAVGN
+2315 QLGADAVGN
-2324 IMRLDNY
+2324 TVRLDNC

-2340 DLESKLVQLQ
+2340 DLESKLVRLQ

-2364 AQADELA
+2364 VQADELA

-2385 LNEKEL
+2385 LNEKDI
-2391 VLDTVPDEDQQ
+2391 VLDTVPDEEQQ
-2402 CRSDNRQRGQDR
+2402 CRSDNRQRGQER

>member
-22 ADSWRAFLQSAA
+22 ADSWRAFLRSAA

-98 THPSGK
+98 THPAGK
-104 AAKPLGW
+104 ASKPLGW

-126 EKHNAESLPEIFGL
+126 EKHSAESLPEIFGL

-147 QHGKQLDA
+147 QYGKQLDA

-234 EIGAVVKGID
+234 EIGAVVKSID

-353 RPVGLDGAHEQSAGA
+353 RPVGLDGAHEQSASA

-389 SEPSPSAVSVSDA
+389 SEPSPSAVSVSDEI
-402 QELPESVGR
+402 ELPESVGH
-411 GDLAEEAAAAIG
+411 GNLAEETAAAMG
-423 LPSPEQQQETIRQL
+423 LPSPEQQQETIRLL
-437 QPRASWQPPSKDDG
+437 QPRASWQPPVKDDG
-451 THIDEQDIAD
+451 THIDEQDIVD

-478 YFSAAVLPTV
+478 FFSATVLPTV

-499 GIGGRSWDFRDGERG
+499 GIGGRTWDFRDGERG

-524 IKRYASNDDPGYFRL
+524 IKRYASDNDPDYFRL
-539 LPWKEVARRL
+539 LPWNEVARRL
-549 HLLVHNDQYLGE
+549 HLLVHNDQYLDE
-561 NNKQAYEK
+561 NNKQGYEK

-596 EREGLGKPD
+596 EREGLGEPD
-605 FSDLTHI
+605 FSNLTHI

-651 DDTMALARDG
+651 DNTRALAKEG
-661 IEGIEFSQFIGDAEA
+661 IEDVEFSQFIDDAEA
-676 AYEEYQERRKPRPVE
+676 AYEAYQERYKPKPVE

-702 LEKDHPFT
+702 LENDHPFT

-730 RAINRAEFAR
+730 RAINRGEFAR

-752 APDTVVEGQVIEETN
+752 APELPNVPDAGEPAEVIEG
-767 TPEEPVESEVL
+767 EVL
-778 EPTDEPAEESS
+778 ESAEEPAEETSS
-789 GGFGEQVLQA
+789 GFGEQVLQA
-799 AEMIALKEAYAPNNY
+799 AERIALKEAYAPNNY
-814 IPPQDPASPRTP
+814 IPPQNPAPPRTP
-826 REKFAANITAIRT
+826 REKFASNITAIRT
-839 LKAIEKRM
+839 LKSIEKRM

-940 GAFFGQSHSYLHEPT
+940 GAFFGQSHSYLYEPT

-960 VELDSLTGRIASQL
+960 VELDSLTGRIARQL

-1005 DYSVVD
+1005 DYSVAD

-1022 DYFFAK
+1022 DYFIAK

-1069 RLPDSTFKSAG
+1069 RLPDSAFKSAG

-1095 ILEQDAGWLHTTQ
+1095 ILEQDASWLHTTQ
-1108 TADGLSLNSYF
+1108 TEDGLSLNRYF
-1119 AEHPEMVCGAL
+1119 AEHPEMVCGTL

-1141 TCEAFADKPLADVLR
+1141 TCEAFADKPLPDVLK

-1167 FQDIELQESGAVEAS
+1167 FQDIELQESGAVDAS

-1210 EVPLGATSAAR
+1210 EVSLGATSAAR

-1227 LRDTTRELIQAQMED
+1227 LRDTTRELIQAQLED

-1248 TELQAKLNRKY
+1248 TELQAKLNRQY
-1259 DHYHSKFGLIN
+1259 DHYHNKFGLIN

-1566 RPREYDGSHILF
+1566 RLREYDGSHILF

-1825 PISNSMAELFT
+1825 PISNSMAELYT

-1988 CAENVYRIWLDTKE
+1988 CAENVYRIWNDTKE

-2034 SIPENEVQFIHSAN
+2034 GIPENEVQFIHSAN

-2124 EASFDSYMWQLLETK
+2124 ESSFDSYMWQLLETK

-2218 RKTAQQLENAKADAI
+2218 RKTAQQLENAKADTT

-2268 LDLLGMALNR
+2268 LGLLGMAMNR
-2278 TEPVS
+2278 TEPIS

-2290 DLQIAYFAMDKVYLA
+2290 DLQIAYFAMDKMYLA

-2315 QLSANAVGN
+2315 QLGADAVGN
-2324 IMRLDNY
+2324 TVRLDNC

-2340 DLESKLVQLQ
+2340 DFESKLVQLQ

-2385 LNEKEL
+2385 LNEKDI
-2391 VLDTVPDEDQQ
+2391 VLDTVPDEEQQ
-2402 CRSDNRQRGQDR
+2402 CRSDNRQRGQER